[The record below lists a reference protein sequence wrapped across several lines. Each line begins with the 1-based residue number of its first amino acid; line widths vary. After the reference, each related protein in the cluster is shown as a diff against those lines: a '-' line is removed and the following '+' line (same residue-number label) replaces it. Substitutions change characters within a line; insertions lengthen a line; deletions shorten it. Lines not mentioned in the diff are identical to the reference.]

1 MTYPLL
7 PLQAGSRRL
16 ALIVI
21 PLLLV
26 LSLAATCPAVPT
38 PPPAPAPT
46 PALPVSLSAT
56 PQGTAA
62 GQLGILPYLSAFL
75 DTDGDMSV
83 EEVATP
89 GMMPSFQPL
98 HPRTLPRS
106 SGVTWLRLEIPA
118 AGTERTESLM
128 LDLGQ
133 GVPAGAV
140 LYTPDID
147 PLSRQTTWQESQ
159 ANWRNLLPLPLPAE
173 TPQVCFIRLDGQP
186 PLWFAPTLRSLDNLA
201 GAPESLLGPGV
212 MLALAVVMLLA
223 LLRGITERGQWRFWT
238 ALYVGAALTHAVLG
252 GPDLGAGNITPA
264 DAVSAMAPG
273 LALMFLAH
281 LARHLM
287 QTASHSRLLDIQY
300 LLLSLPGA
308 VLALLPLWPDFSW
321 LGRFLPLWPMLA
333 LIFVPTTLGA
343 WLMGVPGARRF
354 LLGCLVAALGAGLA
368 VLDLGTLLPPFVQG
382 TLPLWGTALSA
393 LIIAGMSAPGREAGT
408 SAEPADP
415 LAPGRP
421 ARNQTITDPNL
432 RLLDTDGNTLPLMT
446 GLSQPAPAPATVE
459 AESASATAIRRLEQ
473 ALAAPLREI
482 VEQDRQLEQCALPH
496 DVRSRVEN
504 MGRRARQALS
514 LLHDPAGDAAA
525 PAAPA
530 PTDTARAEKRVFD
543 LRKTLRQAHDT
554 CRPLAEKSG
563 IALGWH
569 VPADLEQLYEGPAG
583 ELEDVLRLLLEDAL
597 RATKGGKIH
606 FAVRRVPDS
615 KHPGHLLFQV
625 RDTGTGLPPE
635 QRSASLL
642 ARIWELSS
650 SHGGFLGVESGPR
663 GTSVIFTLQL
673 HLPEASDGED
683 LPTVLVCAPDAATRH
698 ELGAMLRDLPCT
710 CHETGTLAHGLA
722 TGARKGRTPA
732 AVLLVCGPE
741 ASVDAAPLLRRYH
754 SLAERTGPFGAV
766 ALTPDQS
773 QWDALAHAGFSHALT
788 LPVSEDALRETVLE
802 ILGSHDDVA
811 DLGAPLPETRQADA
825 PLPDLFGP
833 AAAPQADQ
841 GMPDLLLSTDDIPQ
855 QTAPAAPAAA
865 SADLPDLFAAPAA
878 AAADTAQAEPLPL
891 TDDMRLDM
899 PAAQTARP
907 VADAVQPE
915 EAAPAESPVQ
925 ENENAPDAAED
936 IAPAPAPAA
945 PDFPSV
951 PMPETAETNEAAMPE
966 APVKEEEPA
975 APAADMTRE
984 EPLPQQ
990 ETAAAA
996 AAAPADVAAEAL
1008 SDEMDSAEE
1017 AGTKAVAGADVTPP
1031 ARDEAAAV
1039 SPSAP
1044 AFPAPAREA
1053 AAEQAPPADDVQTG
1067 DAPTDAAEAPVSDAV
1082 QPEEAASADS
1092 PVQENENA
1100 PEAAEDVAP
1109 APAPA
1114 APDFPSVPVGET
1126 AETNEAAMPE
1136 APTREEDTSVPAT
1149 DMTQEEPLPQQETA
1163 DAAPA
1168 DVAAEALSDEMD
1180 STDEAGAETV
1190 ADTDVTPSAQDEAA
1204 AVPPSAPAFPA
1215 PAREA
1220 AAEQTLPADDV
1231 QTGDASTDAAEAP
1244 VSDAV
1249 QPEEAASADSPVQEN
1264 ENAPEAAEDVAP
1276 APAPAAPDF
1285 PSVPVAEMA
1294 ETNEAAMPEAPAREE
1309 DTAAPAAGMT
1319 REEPLP
1325 QQETADAAPADVAA
1339 EALSDEMDSTD
1350 EAGAETVADTDVT
1363 PSAQDEAAAVPP
1375 SAPAFPA
1382 PAREA
1387 AAEQTLPADDVQT
1400 GDASTDAAEAP
1411 VSDAVQPEEAAS
1423 ADSPVQENENAP
1435 EAAEDVAPA
1444 PAPAAPDFPSVP
1456 VAEMAETNEAAMPEA
1471 PVKEAGPVAPVAD
1484 MTREEPLPQQETAD
1498 AAAAAPA
1505 DDATGATVDEKE
1517 RTEAPVAD
1525 AQAASATRAPAFPSV
1540 EAAASPLAGGYVSP
1554 SLRHAGEWVGE
1565 PMPIGTPVD
1574 RPAPRQE
1581 ETVSAPVETVVT
1593 VRPLRRDVSP
1603 DEIARKLGKPSLVP
1617 TDKSA
1622 LITPQPRKSSSTG
1635 PGAGTQPA
1643 FPGAP
1648 VEEAPQAVPGSKD
1661 VSSLPDMTPDSTTL
1675 LASGREE
1682 TSRTRAAAN
1691 TLMRFLSRFHTGNGQ
1706 PQDKEEARSP
1716 QAPAATAQERQ
1727 GTPRPMPRKDAPR
1740 EETPGTTADIPATTN
1755 PWIERRAASRP
1766 VAPTPRMPV
1775 PPMPQR
1781 PQPPDDPED
1790 PLPALM
1796 WRMDKYLAEAGYAL
1810 EQRRLHLVAD
1820 AAGRLAAEAE
1830 SYGFRVLGRMA
1841 RCVESAGRA
1850 KDLQA
1855 VTDLLPELA
1864 TAVER
1869 HRISMGS

>member
-7 PLQAGSRRL
+7 PVQAACRRL

-38 PPPAPAPT
+38 PPPVPAPT
-46 PALPVSLSAT
+46 PALPASLSAA
-56 PQGTAA
+56 PQASAT

-83 EEVATP
+83 EEVAAP
-89 GMMPSFQPL
+89 GMMASFQPL
-98 HPRTLPRS
+98 HPRALPRS

-118 AGTERTESLM
+118 AGTARAESLM

-201 GAPESLLGPGV
+201 SAPESLLGPGV

-287 QTASHSRLLDIQY
+287 QTPSHSRLLDIQY

-321 LGRFLPLWPMLA
+321 MGRFLPLWPMLA

-393 LIIAGMSAPGREAGT
+393 LIIAGMSAPGRETGS
-408 SAEPADP
+408 SAEAADP

-421 ARNQTITDPNL
+421 AQNQTITDPNL

-482 VEQDRQLEQCALPH
+482 VEQNRQLEQCALPH
-496 DVRSRVEN
+496 DARSRVES

-514 LLHDPAGDAAA
+514 LLHDPAGETAA
-525 PAAPA
+525 PATPS
-530 PTDTARAEKRVFD
+530 PTETARAEKRVFD
-543 LRKTLRQAHDT
+543 LRKTLRQTHET
-554 CRPLAEKSG
+554 CRALAEKAG

-583 ELEDVLRLLLEDAL
+583 DLEDVLRLLLEDAV
-597 RATKGGKIH
+597 RASKGGKVH

-615 KHPGHLLFQV
+615 KNPGHLLFQV

-673 HLPEASDGED
+673 HLPEASDDEE
-683 LPTVLVCAPDAATRH
+683 LPTVLVCAPDAATRR

-722 TGARKGRTPA
+722 AGARKGRTPA
-732 AVLLVCGPE
+732 AVLLICGPE
-741 ASVDAAPLLRRYH
+741 ASVEAAPLLRRYH

-788 LPVSEDALRETVLE
+788 LPVAEDALRETVLE

-811 DLGAPLPETRQADA
+811 DLGTPLPESRQAEA

-841 GMPDLLLSTDDIPQ
+841 GMPDLLLSTDDVPQ
-855 QTAPAAPAAA
+855 QTAPAAPAAT
-865 SADLPDLFAAPAA
+865 SGDLPDLFAAPAA
-878 AAADTAQAEPLPL
+878 AAADAAPAEPLTL
-891 TDDMRLDM
+891 TDDMRLDA
-899 PAAQTARP
+899 PAAQP
-907 VADAVQPE
+907 VEP
-915 EAAPAESPVQ
+915 AATDSPVQ
-925 ENENAPDAAED
+925 EKENASDATADEIPAAPTAPAFPSVPVAETPADAMPEAPVEAKEEAAAPANETAQDEEEPRQEMTADAAPAAPADGPDKADDAPAARADDAEEPVAAAPAPADVASPAQDESAAASLSAPDSPTLMQEAATGQTLSDDSRADGVPADDAHTAVADTAQPVEPAATDSPVQEKENAPDATADEV
-936 IAPAPAPAA
+936 PAA
-945 PDFPSV
+945 PTAPAFPSV
-951 PMPETAETNEAAMPE
+951 PVAETPADAMPE
-966 APVKEEEPA
+966 APVKAKEEAANQASETAQDEEEPRQEMTA
-975 APAADMTRE
+975 DAAPTAPVDGPDEADEAPAARADDAE
-984 EPLPQQ
+984 KPV
-990 ETAAAA
+990 
-996 AAAPADVAAEAL
+996 AAAPA
-1008 SDEMDSAEE
+1008 S
-1017 AGTKAVAGADVTPP
+1017 ADVTSP
-1031 ARDEAAAV
+1031 AQEGSAAA
-1039 SPSAP
+1039 PLSAP
-1044 AFPAPAREA
+1044 AFPAQEA
-1053 AAEQAPPADDVQTG
+1053 EAEQPLPGDDARADAVEAPA
-1067 DAPTDAAEAPVSDAV
+1067 ADAARPVE
-1082 QPEEAASADS
+1082 PAATDS
-1092 PVQENENA
+1092 PVQENEIA
-1100 PEAAEDVAP
+1100 PDASADEV
-1109 APAPA
+1109 PA
-1114 APDFPSVPVGET
+1114 APT
-1126 AETNEAAMPE
+1126 
-1136 APTREEDTSVPAT
+1136 
-1149 DMTQEEPLPQQETA
+1149 
-1163 DAAPA
+1163 
-1168 DVAAEALSDEMD
+1168 
-1180 STDEAGAETV
+1180 
-1190 ADTDVTPSAQDEAA
+1190 
-1204 AVPPSAPAFPA
+1204 
-1215 PAREA
+1215 
-1220 AAEQTLPADDV
+1220 
-1231 QTGDASTDAAEAP
+1231 
-1244 VSDAV
+1244 
-1249 QPEEAASADSPVQEN
+1249 
-1264 ENAPEAAEDVAP
+1264 
-1276 APAPAAPDF
+1276 
-1285 PSVPVAEMA
+1285 
-1294 ETNEAAMPEAPAREE
+1294 
-1309 DTAAPAAGMT
+1309 
-1319 REEPLP
+1319 
-1325 QQETADAAPADVAA
+1325 
-1339 EALSDEMDSTD
+1339 
-1350 EAGAETVADTDVT
+1350 
-1363 PSAQDEAAAVPP
+1363 
-1375 SAPAFPA
+1375 
-1382 PAREA
+1382 
-1387 AAEQTLPADDVQT
+1387 
-1400 GDASTDAAEAP
+1400 
-1411 VSDAVQPEEAAS
+1411 
-1423 ADSPVQENENAP
+1423 
-1435 EAAEDVAPA
+1435 
-1444 PAPAAPDFPSVP
+1444 
-1456 VAEMAETNEAAMPEA
+1456 
-1471 PVKEAGPVAPVAD
+1471 
-1484 MTREEPLPQQETAD
+1484 
-1498 AAAAAPA
+1498 
-1505 DDATGATVDEKE
+1505 
-1517 RTEAPVAD
+1517 
-1525 AQAASATRAPAFPSV
+1525 APAFPSV
-1540 EAAASPLAGGYVSP
+1540 PVTETHADALPGALVKEKEETAASPLSGGYVSP

-1565 PMPIGTPVD
+1565 PMPIGTPVS

-1581 ETVSAPVETVVT
+1581 ETASAPVETVVT

-1617 TDKSA
+1617 TDRSA
-1622 LITPQPRKSSSTG
+1622 LITPQPRKSSSSG
-1635 PGAGTQPA
+1635 PAAGTQPA

-1691 TLMRFLSRFHTGNGQ
+1691 TLMRFLSRFHTGNSQ
-1706 PQDKEEARSP
+1706 PQDREEEDKGP
-1716 QAPAATAQERQ
+1716 QAPAATVQERQ
-1727 GTPRPMPRKDAPR
+1727 GTPRPMPKKEAPR
-1740 EETPGTTADIPATTN
+1740 EEATETTADIPATTN
-1755 PWIERRAASRP
+1755 PWIERRTAPRP

>member
-7 PLQAGSRRL
+7 PLQAGTRRL

-26 LSLAATCPAVPT
+26 LCLAATCPAVPT

-98 HPRTLPRS
+98 HPRALPRS

-118 AGTERTESLM
+118 AGTERAESLM

-201 GAPESLLGPGV
+201 SAPESLLGPGV

-393 LIIAGMSAPGREAGT
+393 LIIAGMTAPGRETGT
-408 SAEPADP
+408 SAAPADP

-421 ARNQTITDPNL
+421 SQNQTITDPNL

-459 AESASATAIRRLEQ
+459 AESASATAIRCLEQ

-482 VEQDRQLEQCALPH
+482 VEQIHQLEQGSLPH
-496 DVRSRVEN
+496 DVRSRVES
-504 MGRRARQALS
+504 MGRRAQQALR
-514 LLHDPAGDAAA
+514 LLHDPAGDAAG

-530 PTDTARAEKRVFD
+530 PAAAARTTKRVFD
-543 LRKTLRQAHDT
+543 LPKTLRQTHDT

-673 HLPEASDGED
+673 HLPEASDGEA

-698 ELGAMLRDLPCT
+698 ELGAMLRDLPCS

-722 TGARKGRTPA
+722 AGARKGRTPA
-732 AVLLVCGPE
+732 AVLLICGPE

-833 AAAPQADQ
+833 AAAPQTDQ
-841 GMPDLLLSTDDIPQ
+841 GMPALLLSTDNIPQ

-865 SADLPDLFAAPAA
+865 SGDLPDLFAAPAA
-878 AAADTAQAEPLPL
+878 AAADTAQAAPLTL
-891 TDDMRLDM
+891 TDDMRLDT

-907 VADAVQPE
+907 ATDAVRPE
-915 EAAPAESPVQ
+915 EPAITVSSVQ
-925 ENENAPDAAED
+925 ENAPEAAED
-936 IAPAPAPAA
+936 VVPVPTPAT
-945 PDFPSV
+945 PDFPPV
-951 PMPETAETNEAAMPE
+951 PVAETAETNDAAMSE
-966 APVKEEEPA
+966 APVKEEETA
-975 APAADMTRE
+975 APAAGMTQE
-984 EPLPQQ
+984 DPLPQQ
-990 ETAAAA
+990 EAA
-996 AAAPADVAAEAL
+996 AAAPADAAAEAL
-1008 SDEMDSAEE
+1008 SDEMDSTDE
-1017 AGTKAVAGADVTPP
+1017 AGADADDAADVTP
-1031 ARDEAAAV
+1031 AAQDEAAEVPSNAPAFPAPAQEAAADQPLPADDVQTGDARTDAAEVPVSDTAQPEEAASEDNPVQENENAPEAV
-1039 SPSAP
+1039 EDVVPAPTPPAAPDFPSVPVAETAETNDAAMSEAPVKEEETAAPAAGMTQEEPLPQQETADAAAAAPADAAAEALSDEMDSTDEAGADAVADTDVPSTAQDEAAEVPSSAP
-1044 AFPAPAREA
+1044 AFPAPARESA
-1053 AAEQAPPADDVQTG
+1053 ADQLRPADDVQTG
-1067 DAPTDAAEAPVSDAV
+1067 DARTDAAEAPVSDAA

-1100 PEAAEDVAP
+1100 PEAAEDV
-1109 APAPA
+1109 
-1114 APDFPSVPVGET
+1114 V
-1126 AETNEAAMPE
+1126 
-1136 APTREEDTSVPAT
+1136 
-1149 DMTQEEPLPQQETA
+1149 
-1163 DAAPA
+1163 
-1168 DVAAEALSDEMD
+1168 
-1180 STDEAGAETV
+1180 
-1190 ADTDVTPSAQDEAA
+1190 
-1204 AVPPSAPAFPA
+1204 
-1215 PAREA
+1215 
-1220 AAEQTLPADDV
+1220 
-1231 QTGDASTDAAEAP
+1231 
-1244 VSDAV
+1244 
-1249 QPEEAASADSPVQEN
+1249 
-1264 ENAPEAAEDVAP
+1264 P

-1285 PSVPVAEMA
+1285 PSVPVAETV
-1294 ETNEAAMPEAPAREE
+1294 ETNETAMSETPAKEE
-1309 DTAAPAAGMT
+1309 ETTASAAGMT
-1319 REEPLP
+1319 QEEPLP
-1325 QQETADAAPADVAA
+1325 P
-1339 EALSDEMDSTD
+1339 
-1350 EAGAETVADTDVT
+1350 
-1363 PSAQDEAAAVPP
+1363 
-1375 SAPAFPA
+1375 
-1382 PAREA
+1382 
-1387 AAEQTLPADDVQT
+1387 
-1400 GDASTDAAEAP
+1400 
-1411 VSDAVQPEEAAS
+1411 
-1423 ADSPVQENENAP
+1423 
-1435 EAAEDVAPA
+1435 
-1444 PAPAAPDFPSVP
+1444 
-1456 VAEMAETNEAAMPEA
+1456 
-1471 PVKEAGPVAPVAD
+1471 
-1484 MTREEPLPQQETAD
+1484 QETAD

-1505 DDATGATVDEKE
+1505 DDATGSTIDEKE
-1517 RTEAPVAD
+1517 RTEAPVSD

-1540 EAAASPLAGGYVSP
+1540 EATASPLAGGYVSP

-1565 PMPIGTPVD
+1565 PMPIGTPVS

-1581 ETVSAPVETVVT
+1581 ETVSSPVETVVT

-1622 LITPQPRKSSSTG
+1622 LITPQPRKSGNTG
-1635 PGAGTQPA
+1635 PAAGTQPA

-1648 VEEAPQAVPGSKD
+1648 VEETPQAVPGSKD

-1691 TLMRFLSRFHTGNGQ
+1691 TLMRFLSRFHTGNSQ
-1706 PQDKEEARSP
+1706 PQDKEEATSP
-1716 QAPAATAQERQ
+1716 QTPAATAQERQ
-1727 GTPRPMPRKDAPR
+1727 GTPRPMPKKEAPR
-1740 EETPGTTADIPATTN
+1740 EETPGTTADIPATAN
-1755 PWIERRAASRP
+1755 PWIERRTAPRP

>member
-530 PTDTARAEKRVFD
+530 PADTARAEKRVFD

-683 LPTVLVCAPDAATRH
+683 LPTVLVCAPDAATRR

-722 TGARKGRTPA
+722 AGARKGRTPA

-865 SADLPDLFAAPAA
+865 SADLPDLFAAPAT
-878 AAADTAQAEPLPL
+878 AAADTAQTEPLTL
-891 TDDMRLDM
+891 TDDMRLDT
-899 PAAQTARP
+899 PTAQTARP

-915 EAAPAESPVQ
+915 EAA
-925 ENENAPDAAED
+925 
-936 IAPAPAPAA
+936 
-945 PDFPSV
+945 
-951 PMPETAETNEAAMPE
+951 
-966 APVKEEEPA
+966 
-975 APAADMTRE
+975 
-984 EPLPQQ
+984 
-990 ETAAAA
+990 
-996 AAAPADVAAEAL
+996 
-1008 SDEMDSAEE
+1008 
-1017 AGTKAVAGADVTPP
+1017 
-1031 ARDEAAAV
+1031 
-1039 SPSAP
+1039 
-1044 AFPAPAREA
+1044 
-1053 AAEQAPPADDVQTG
+1053 
-1067 DAPTDAAEAPVSDAV
+1067 
-1082 QPEEAASADS
+1082 SADS
-1092 PVQENENA
+1092 PVQKNENS
-1100 PEAAEDVAP
+1100 PDAAEDVAP
-1109 APAPA
+1109 ATAPA
-1114 APDFPSVPVGET
+1114 APDFPSVPVAET

-1220 AAEQTLPADDV
+1220 AAEQALPADDV
-1231 QTGDASTDAAEAP
+1231 QTGDAPTDAAEAP
-1244 VSDAV
+1244 MSDAV
-1249 QPEEAASADSPVQEN
+1249 QPEEAASADSPVQES

-1285 PSVPVAEMA
+1285 PSVPVAE
-1294 ETNEAAMPEAPAREE
+1294 T
-1309 DTAAPAAGMT
+1309 
-1319 REEPLP
+1319 
-1325 QQETADAAPADVAA
+1325 
-1339 EALSDEMDSTD
+1339 
-1350 EAGAETVADTDVT
+1350 
-1363 PSAQDEAAAVPP
+1363 
-1375 SAPAFPA
+1375 
-1382 PAREA
+1382 
-1387 AAEQTLPADDVQT
+1387 
-1400 GDASTDAAEAP
+1400 
-1411 VSDAVQPEEAAS
+1411 
-1423 ADSPVQENENAP
+1423 
-1435 EAAEDVAPA
+1435 
-1444 PAPAAPDFPSVP
+1444 
-1456 VAEMAETNEAAMPEA
+1456 AETNEAAMPEA
-1471 PVKEAGPVAPVAD
+1471 PVKEAGPVAPAAD

-1505 DDATGATVDEKE
+1505 DVATGATVDEKE

-1740 EETPGTTADIPATTN
+1740 EETPGTTADIPATTH
-1755 PWIERRAASRP
+1755 PWIERRTASRP

-1796 WRMDKYLAEAGYAL
+1796 WRMDKYPAEAGYAL

>member
-354 LLGCLVAALGAGLA
+354 LLGCLMAALGAGLA

-530 PTDTARAEKRVFD
+530 PADTARAEKRVFD

-722 TGARKGRTPA
+722 AGARKGRTPA

-825 PLPDLFGP
+825 LLPDLFGP

-878 AAADTAQAEPLPL
+878 AAADTAQAETLPL
-891 TDDMRLDM
+891 TDDMRLDT

-915 EAAPAESPVQ
+915 EAASADSPVQ
-925 ENENAPDAAED
+925 ESENAPEAAED
-936 IAPAPAPAA
+936 VAPAPAPAA

-951 PMPETAETNEAAMPE
+951 PVAETAETNKAAMPE
-966 APVKEEEPA
+966 APAREEDTSVPA
-975 APAADMTRE
+975 TDMTRE

-990 ETAAAA
+990 ETADAD
-996 AAAPADVAAEAL
+996 APADAAAETL
-1008 SDEMDSAEE
+1008 SDEMDSTEK
-1017 AGTKAVAGADVTPP
+1017 AGAKAVADADVSSP

-1039 SPSAP
+1039 PPSAP

-1092 PVQENENA
+1092 PVQENEN
-1100 PEAAEDVAP
+1100 
-1109 APAPA
+1109 
-1114 APDFPSVPVGET
+1114 T
-1126 AETNEAAMPE
+1126 
-1136 APTREEDTSVPAT
+1136 
-1149 DMTQEEPLPQQETA
+1149 
-1163 DAAPA
+1163 
-1168 DVAAEALSDEMD
+1168 
-1180 STDEAGAETV
+1180 
-1190 ADTDVTPSAQDEAA
+1190 
-1204 AVPPSAPAFPA
+1204 
-1215 PAREA
+1215 
-1220 AAEQTLPADDV
+1220 
-1231 QTGDASTDAAEAP
+1231 
-1244 VSDAV
+1244 
-1249 QPEEAASADSPVQEN
+1249 
-1264 ENAPEAAEDVAP
+1264 PEAAEDVAP

-1285 PSVPVAEMA
+1285 PSVPVAE
-1294 ETNEAAMPEAPAREE
+1294 T
-1309 DTAAPAAGMT
+1309 
-1319 REEPLP
+1319 
-1325 QQETADAAPADVAA
+1325 
-1339 EALSDEMDSTD
+1339 
-1350 EAGAETVADTDVT
+1350 
-1363 PSAQDEAAAVPP
+1363 
-1375 SAPAFPA
+1375 
-1382 PAREA
+1382 
-1387 AAEQTLPADDVQT
+1387 
-1400 GDASTDAAEAP
+1400 
-1411 VSDAVQPEEAAS
+1411 
-1423 ADSPVQENENAP
+1423 
-1435 EAAEDVAPA
+1435 
-1444 PAPAAPDFPSVP
+1444 
-1456 VAEMAETNEAAMPEA
+1456 AETNEAAMPEA
-1471 PVKEAGPVAPVAD
+1471 PVKEEGPAAPAAG
-1484 MTREEPLPQQETAD
+1484 MTQEEPLPQQETAD

-1635 PGAGTQPA
+1635 PAAGTQPA

-1648 VEEAPQAVPGSKD
+1648 VEETPQAVPGSKD

-1755 PWIERRAASRP
+1755 PWIERRTASRP

>member
-7 PLQAGSRRL
+7 PLQAGFRRL

-530 PTDTARAEKRVFD
+530 PADTARAEKRVFD

-683 LPTVLVCAPDAATRH
+683 LPTVLVCAPDAATRR

-722 TGARKGRTPA
+722 AGARKGRTPA

-878 AAADTAQAEPLPL
+878 AAADTAQTEPLPL
-891 TDDMRLDM
+891 TDDMRLDT

-907 VADAVQPE
+907 VVDAVQPE
-915 EAAPAESPVQ
+915 EAASTDSPVQ
-925 ENENAPDAAED
+925 ENENAPEAVED
-936 IAPAPAPAA
+936 VAPAPAPAA

-966 APVKEEEPA
+966 APVKEEGPA
-975 APAADMTRE
+975 APAA
-984 EPLPQQ
+984 
-990 ETAAAA
+990 
-996 AAAPADVAAEAL
+996 
-1008 SDEMDSAEE
+1008 
-1017 AGTKAVAGADVTPP
+1017 
-1031 ARDEAAAV
+1031 
-1039 SPSAP
+1039 
-1044 AFPAPAREA
+1044 
-1053 AAEQAPPADDVQTG
+1053 
-1067 DAPTDAAEAPVSDAV
+1067 
-1082 QPEEAASADS
+1082 
-1092 PVQENENA
+1092 
-1100 PEAAEDVAP
+1100 
-1109 APAPA
+1109 
-1114 APDFPSVPVGET
+1114 
-1126 AETNEAAMPE
+1126 
-1136 APTREEDTSVPAT
+1136 

-1163 DAAPA
+1163 DAAAAAPA
-1168 DVAAEALSDEMD
+1168 DDAAETLSDEMD

-1220 AAEQTLPADDV
+1220 AAEQALPADDV

-1249 QPEEAASADSPVQEN
+1249 QPEEAASADSPVQE
-1264 ENAPEAAEDVAP
+1264 
-1276 APAPAAPDF
+1276 
-1285 PSVPVAEMA
+1285 S
-1294 ETNEAAMPEAPAREE
+1294 
-1309 DTAAPAAGMT
+1309 
-1319 REEPLP
+1319 
-1325 QQETADAAPADVAA
+1325 
-1339 EALSDEMDSTD
+1339 
-1350 EAGAETVADTDVT
+1350 
-1363 PSAQDEAAAVPP
+1363 
-1375 SAPAFPA
+1375 
-1382 PAREA
+1382 
-1387 AAEQTLPADDVQT
+1387 
-1400 GDASTDAAEAP
+1400 
-1411 VSDAVQPEEAAS
+1411 
-1423 ADSPVQENENAP
+1423 ENAP

>member
-530 PTDTARAEKRVFD
+530 PADTARAEKRVFD

-722 TGARKGRTPA
+722 AGARKGRTPA

-841 GMPDLLLSTDDIPQ
+841 GMPDLLLSTDDSPQ

-878 AAADTAQAEPLPL
+878 AAADTAQTEPLPL
-891 TDDMRLDM
+891 TDDMRLDT

-915 EAAPAESPVQ
+915 EAAPADSPVQ
-925 ENENAPDAAED
+925 ENENSPDAAED
-936 IAPAPAPAA
+936 VAPAPAPAA

-951 PMPETAETNEAAMPE
+951 PVAEMAETNEAAMPE
-966 APVKEEEPA
+966 APVKEEETA
-975 APAADMTRE
+975 APAAGMTRE

-990 ETAAAA
+990 ETADAA
-996 AAAPADVAAEAL
+996 AAAPADAAAEAL

-1017 AGTKAVAGADVTPP
+1017 AGAKAMADTDVPSP
-1031 ARDEAAAV
+1031 ARDEAAEV
-1039 SPSAP
+1039 PPSAP
-1044 AFPAPAREA
+1044 AFPAPAREV
-1053 AAEQAPPADDVQTG
+1053 AAEQALPADDVQTG
-1067 DAPTDAAEAPVSDAV
+1067 DAPTDAAEAPVSDAA
-1082 QPEEAASADS
+1082 QPEEAA
-1092 PVQENENA
+1092 P
-1100 PEAAEDVAP
+1100 
-1109 APAPA
+1109 
-1114 APDFPSVPVGET
+1114 
-1126 AETNEAAMPE
+1126 
-1136 APTREEDTSVPAT
+1136 
-1149 DMTQEEPLPQQETA
+1149 
-1163 DAAPA
+1163 
-1168 DVAAEALSDEMD
+1168 
-1180 STDEAGAETV
+1180 
-1190 ADTDVTPSAQDEAA
+1190 
-1204 AVPPSAPAFPA
+1204 
-1215 PAREA
+1215 
-1220 AAEQTLPADDV
+1220 
-1231 QTGDASTDAAEAP
+1231 
-1244 VSDAV
+1244 
-1249 QPEEAASADSPVQEN
+1249 ADSPVQEN

-1294 ETNEAAMPEAPAREE
+1294 ETNEAAMPE
-1309 DTAAPAAGMT
+1309 T
-1319 REEPLP
+1319 
-1325 QQETADAAPADVAA
+1325 
-1339 EALSDEMDSTD
+1339 
-1350 EAGAETVADTDVT
+1350 
-1363 PSAQDEAAAVPP
+1363 
-1375 SAPAFPA
+1375 
-1382 PAREA
+1382 
-1387 AAEQTLPADDVQT
+1387 
-1400 GDASTDAAEAP
+1400 
-1411 VSDAVQPEEAAS
+1411 
-1423 ADSPVQENENAP
+1423 
-1435 EAAEDVAPA
+1435 
-1444 PAPAAPDFPSVP
+1444 
-1456 VAEMAETNEAAMPEA
+1456 
-1471 PVKEAGPVAPVAD
+1471 PVKEAGPAAPAAD
-1484 MTREEPLPQQETAD
+1484 MTREEPLSQQETAD

-1505 DDATGATVDEKE
+1505 DVATGATVDEKE

-1574 RPAPRQE
+1574 RPAPWQE

-1635 PGAGTQPA
+1635 PAAGTQPA

-1740 EETPGTTADIPATTN
+1740 EETPGTTANIPATTN
-1755 PWIERRAASRP
+1755 PWIERRTASRP

>member
-7 PLQAGSRRL
+7 PVQAACRRL

-38 PPPAPAPT
+38 PPPVPAPT
-46 PALPVSLSAT
+46 PALPASLSAA
-56 PQGTAA
+56 PQASAT

-83 EEVATP
+83 EEVAAP
-89 GMMPSFQPL
+89 GMMASFQPL
-98 HPRTLPRS
+98 HPRALPRS

-118 AGTERTESLM
+118 AGTARAESLM

-201 GAPESLLGPGV
+201 SAPESLLGPGV

-287 QTASHSRLLDIQY
+287 QTPSHSRLLDIQY

-321 LGRFLPLWPMLA
+321 MGRFLPLWPMLA

-343 WLMGVPGARRF
+343 WLMCVPGARRF

-393 LIIAGMSAPGREAGT
+393 LIIAGMSAPGRETGS
-408 SAEPADP
+408 SAEAADP

-421 ARNQTITDPNL
+421 AQNQTITDPNL

-482 VEQDRQLEQCALPH
+482 VEQNRQLEQCALPH
-496 DVRSRVEN
+496 DARSRVES
-504 MGRRARQALS
+504 MGRRARQALR
-514 LLHDPAGDAAA
+514 LLHDPAGETAA
-525 PAAPA
+525 PATPF
-530 PTDTARAEKRVFD
+530 PTETARAEKRVFD
-543 LRKTLRQAHDT
+543 LRKTLRQTHET
-554 CRPLAEKSG
+554 CRALAEKTG

-583 ELEDVLRLLLEDAL
+583 DLEDVLRLLLEDAV
-597 RATKGGKIH
+597 RASKGGKIH

-615 KHPGHLLFQV
+615 KNPGHLLFQV

-673 HLPEASDGED
+673 HLPEASDDEE
-683 LPTVLVCAPDAATRH
+683 LPTVLVCAPDAATRR

-722 TGARKGRTPA
+722 AGARKGRTPA
-732 AVLLVCGPE
+732 AVLLICGPE
-741 ASVDAAPLLRRYH
+741 ASVEAAPLLRRYH

-788 LPVSEDALRETVLE
+788 LPVAEDALRETVLE

-811 DLGAPLPETRQADA
+811 DLGAPLPESRQAEA

-833 AAAPQADQ
+833 APAPQADQ
-841 GMPDLLLSTDDIPQ
+841 GMPDLLLSTDDVPQ
-855 QTAPAAPAAA
+855 QTTPAAPAAT
-865 SADLPDLFAAPAA
+865 SGDLPDLFAAPAA
-878 AAADTAQAEPLPL
+878 AVADAAPAEPLTL
-891 TDDMRLDM
+891 TDDMRLD
-899 PAAQTARP
+899 
-907 VADAVQPE
+907 
-915 EAAPAESPVQ
+915 
-925 ENENAPDAAED
+925 
-936 IAPAPAPAA
+936 APAA
-945 PDFPSV
+945 
-951 PMPETAETNEAAMPE
+951 
-966 APVKEEEPA
+966 
-975 APAADMTRE
+975 
-984 EPLPQQ
+984 
-990 ETAAAA
+990 
-996 AAAPADVAAEAL
+996 
-1008 SDEMDSAEE
+1008 
-1017 AGTKAVAGADVTPP
+1017 
-1031 ARDEAAAV
+1031 
-1039 SPSAP
+1039 
-1044 AFPAPAREA
+1044 
-1053 AAEQAPPADDVQTG
+1053 
-1067 DAPTDAAEAPVSDAV
+1067 
-1082 QPEEAASADS
+1082 ADS

-1100 PEAAEDVAP
+1100 SDATADEV
-1109 APAPA
+1109 PA
-1114 APDFPSVPVGET
+1114 APTAPAFPSVPV
-1126 AETNEAAMPE
+1126 AETPADAMPE
-1136 APTREEDTSVPAT
+1136 APVEAKEEAAAPADET
-1149 DMTQEEPLPQQETA
+1149 AQDEEEPRQETTA

-1168 DVAAEALSDEMD
+1168 APADGPDKADEAPAARADDAEEPVAAAP
-1180 STDEAGAETV
+1180 AP
-1190 ADTDVTPSAQDEAA
+1190 ADVVSPVQEESAA
-1204 AVPPSAPAFPA
+1204 APLSAPATPA
-1215 PAREA
+1215 QEAEDEQPLPSDDARA
-1220 AAEQTLPADDV
+1220 
-1231 QTGDASTDAAEAP
+1231 DAAEAP
-1244 VSDAV
+1244 AADDAQPVEPAATDSPVQESEKVSDATADEV
-1249 QPEEAASADSPVQEN
+1249 PAAPTAPAFPSVPVTETHDDAMPETPVKEKEEAAAPADETAQDEEEPRQETTADAAPAAPVDGPDEADEAPAARADDAEKPVAAAPAPADVASPVQEESAAAPLSAPATPAQEAEAEQPLPSDDARAEAPAADAAQPVEPAATDSPVQEN
-1264 ENAPEAAEDVAP
+1264 EIASDASADEV
-1276 APAPAAPDF
+1276 PAAP
-1285 PSVPVAEMA
+1285 
-1294 ETNEAAMPEAPAREE
+1294 T
-1309 DTAAPAAGMT
+1309 
-1319 REEPLP
+1319 
-1325 QQETADAAPADVAA
+1325 
-1339 EALSDEMDSTD
+1339 
-1350 EAGAETVADTDVT
+1350 
-1363 PSAQDEAAAVPP
+1363 
-1375 SAPAFPA
+1375 
-1382 PAREA
+1382 
-1387 AAEQTLPADDVQT
+1387 
-1400 GDASTDAAEAP
+1400 
-1411 VSDAVQPEEAAS
+1411 
-1423 ADSPVQENENAP
+1423 
-1435 EAAEDVAPA
+1435 
-1444 PAPAAPDFPSVP
+1444 
-1456 VAEMAETNEAAMPEA
+1456 
-1471 PVKEAGPVAPVAD
+1471 
-1484 MTREEPLPQQETAD
+1484 
-1498 AAAAAPA
+1498 
-1505 DDATGATVDEKE
+1505 
-1517 RTEAPVAD
+1517 
-1525 AQAASATRAPAFPSV
+1525 APAFPSV
-1540 EAAASPLAGGYVSP
+1540 PVTETHADALPGAPVKEREETAASPLSGGYVSP

-1565 PMPIGTPVD
+1565 PMPIGTPVS

-1581 ETVSAPVETVVT
+1581 ETASAPVETVVT

-1617 TDKSA
+1617 TDRSA
-1622 LITPQPRKSSSTG
+1622 LITPQPRKSSSSG
-1635 PGAGTQPA
+1635 PAAGTQPA

-1691 TLMRFLSRFHTGNGQ
+1691 TLMRFLSRFHTGNSQ
-1706 PQDKEEARSP
+1706 PQDREEEDKGP
-1716 QAPAATAQERQ
+1716 QAPAATVQERQ
-1727 GTPRPMPRKDAPR
+1727 GTPRPMPKKEAPR
-1740 EETPGTTADIPATTN
+1740 EEATETTADIPATTN
-1755 PWIERRAASRP
+1755 PWIERRTAPRP

>member
-7 PLQAGSRRL
+7 PSQAGARRL

-26 LSLAATCPAVPT
+26 LSLAATCLAVPT
-38 PPPAPAPT
+38 PPPVPAPT

-56 PQGTAA
+56 PQGSTA

-83 EEVATP
+83 EEVAAP
-89 GMMPSFQPL
+89 GMLPSFQPL
-98 HPRTLPRS
+98 HPRSLPRS

-118 AGTERTESLM
+118 AGTERAESLM

-133 GVPAGAV
+133 GVPAGAI
-140 LYTPDID
+140 LYTPDMD
-147 PLSRQTTWQESQ
+147 PLSRQATWQESQ
-159 ANWRNLLPLPLPAE
+159 ANWRNLLPLPLPGE
-173 TPQVCFIRLDGQP
+173 MPQVCFIRLDGQP

-264 DAVSAMAPG
+264 DAASAMAPG

-321 LGRFLPLWPMLA
+321 MGRFLPLWPMLA

-393 LIIAGMSAPGREAGT
+393 LIIAGMSAPGHETGNAAEA
-408 SAEPADP
+408 ADP
-415 LAPGRP
+415 LVPGRP
-421 ARNQTITDPNL
+421 VQNQAITDPNL

-482 VEQDRQLEQCALPH
+482 VEQNRQLERCSLPH
-496 DVRSRVEN
+496 DARSRVEN
-504 MGRRARQALS
+504 MGRRARQALR
-514 LLHDPAGDAAA
+514 LLHDPSGDAAV

-530 PTDTARAEKRVFD
+530 PADTARAAKRVFD
-543 LRKTLRQAHDT
+543 LDRTLRQTHET
-554 CRPLAEKSG
+554 CRTLAEKSG
-563 IALGWH
+563 TVLDWH
-569 VPADLEQLYEGPAG
+569 VPADLGQRYEGPAG
-583 ELEDVLRLLLEDAL
+583 ELEDVLRLLLEDAV
-597 RATKGGKIH
+597 RATKGGKVH

-635 QRSASLL
+635 QRSAQLL

-673 HLPEASDGED
+673 QIPEAPDDD
-683 LPTVLVCAPDAATRH
+683 LPTVLVCAPDAATRR

-722 TGARKGRTPA
+722 AGARKGRTPA
-732 AVLLVCGPE
+732 AVLLICGPE

-841 GMPDLLLSTDDIPQ
+841 GMPELLLSTDDLPQ
-855 QTAPAAPAAA
+855 QTAPAAPAPTNG
-865 SADLPDLFAAPAA
+865 DLPDLFAAPASARGDA
-878 AAADTAQAEPLPL
+878 APAAPLTL
-891 TDDMRLDM
+891 TDDMHSDA
-899 PAAQTARP
+899 PAVQSARP
-907 VADAVQPE
+907 VTGATQPE
-915 EAAPAESPVQ
+915 EPAPAGSPVQ
-925 ENENAPDAAED
+925 EDGAAPDATKD
-936 IAPAPAPAA
+936 HGPAPAPTA

-951 PMPETAETNEAAMPE
+951 PAAGTSADAVMPESPVAGTNEKGTPE
-966 APVKEEEPA
+966 TPLREEDAA
-975 APAADMTRE
+975 APTTGTAREEAQPRQAADN
-984 EPLPQQ
+984 
-990 ETAAAA
+990 A
-996 AAAPADVAAEAL
+996 AAAPAGAPAEASSDETDGTKEAVADAEDAADMTPAPQDEAAEAPL
-1008 SDEMDSAEE
+1008 SAPVFPVPAQE
-1017 AGTKAVAGADVTPP
+1017 AGPG
-1031 ARDEAAAV
+1031 
-1039 SPSAP
+1039 
-1044 AFPAPAREA
+1044 
-1053 AAEQAPPADDVQTG
+1053 QALPGDVQG
-1067 DAPTDAAEAPVSDAV
+1067 DEVRADAAEAPVTDATR
-1082 QPEEAASADS
+1082 PAEPAPAGS
-1092 PVQENENA
+1092 PVQEDGAA
-1100 PEAAEDVAP
+1100 PDATKDHGP
-1109 APAPA
+1109 APAPT
-1114 APDFPSVPVGET
+1114 APDFPSVPAAGTSADAVMPESPVAG
-1126 AETNEAAMPE
+1126 TNEKGTPE
-1136 APTREEDTSVPAT
+1136 TPLREEDAAAPTTGTAR
-1149 DMTQEEPLPQQETA
+1149 EEAQPRQAA
-1163 DAAPA
+1163 DNAAAAPA
-1168 DVAAEALSDEMD
+1168 GAPAEASSDE
-1180 STDEAGAETV
+1180 TDGTKEAV
-1190 ADTDVTPSAQDEAA
+1190 ADAEDAADMTPAPQDEAA
-1204 AVPPSAPAFPA
+1204 EAPLSAPVFPV
-1215 PAREA
+1215 PAQEA
-1220 AAEQTLPADDV
+1220 GAGQALPDDV
-1231 QTGDASTDAAEAP
+1231 QDDGVRADAAEAP
-1244 VSDAV
+1244 VTDATR
-1249 QPEEAASADSPVQEN
+1249 PAGPATTDSPVQEDGA
-1264 ENAPEAAEDVAP
+1264 APAATKDHGP
-1276 APAPAAPDF
+1276 APAPTAPDF
-1285 PSVPVAEMA
+1285 PSE
-1294 ETNEAAMPEAPAREE
+1294 
-1309 DTAAPAAGMT
+1309 PAAGT
-1319 REEPLP
+1319 S
-1325 QQETADAAPADVAA
+1325 ADAVMPESLVA
-1339 EALSDEMDSTD
+1339 
-1350 EAGAETVADTDVT
+1350 G
-1363 PSAQDEAAAVPP
+1363 
-1375 SAPAFPA
+1375 
-1382 PAREA
+1382 
-1387 AAEQTLPADDVQT
+1387 
-1400 GDASTDAAEAP
+1400 
-1411 VSDAVQPEEAAS
+1411 
-1423 ADSPVQENENAP
+1423 
-1435 EAAEDVAPA
+1435 
-1444 PAPAAPDFPSVP
+1444 
-1456 VAEMAETNEAAMPEA
+1456 TNEKGTPEA
-1471 PVKEAGPVAPVAD
+1471 PVRAEDAAAPTAGTA
-1484 MTREEPLPQQETAD
+1484 REEAQPRQAAD
-1498 AAAAAPA
+1498 SAAAAPA
-1505 DDATGATVDEKE
+1505 FPSAGAT
-1517 RTEAPVAD
+1517 
-1525 AQAASATRAPAFPSV
+1525 
-1540 EAAASPLAGGYVSP
+1540 ASPLAGGYVSP

-1565 PMPIGTPVD
+1565 PMPIGTPVN

-1581 ETVSAPVETVVT
+1581 ETASAPVETVVT

-1622 LITPQPRKSSSTG
+1622 LITPQPRKSGNSG
-1635 PGAGTQPA
+1635 PAAGKQPA

-1648 VEEAPQAVPGSKD
+1648 VEEAPHAMPGSKD

-1691 TLMRFLSRFHTGNGQ
+1691 TLMRFLSRFHTGNSQ
-1706 PQDKEEARSP
+1706 PQDKEEDKGP
-1716 QAPAATAQERQ
+1716 QAPAATVQERQ
-1727 GTPRPMPRKDAPR
+1727 GTPRPIPKKERPL
-1740 EETPGTTADIPATTN
+1740 EETPEAAADTPATAN
-1755 PWIERRAASRP
+1755 PWIERRTALRP
-1766 VAPTPRMPV
+1766 VAPTPRLPV

-1781 PQPPDDPED
+1781 PQPPDNPDD

-1869 HRISMGS
+1869 HRISLGS

>member
-1 MTYPLL
+1 MELL
-7 PLQAGSRRL
+7 KLK
-16 ALIVI
+16 
-21 PLLLV
+21 
-26 LSLAATCPAVPT
+26 
-38 PPPAPAPT
+38 
-46 PALPVSLSAT
+46 
-56 PQGTAA
+56 
-62 GQLGILPYLSAFL
+62 
-75 DTDGDMSV
+75 M
-83 EEVATP
+83 
-89 GMMPSFQPL
+89 
-98 HPRTLPRS
+98 
-106 SGVTWLRLEIPA
+106 
-118 AGTERTESLM
+118 
-128 LDLGQ
+128 
-133 GVPAGAV
+133 
-140 LYTPDID
+140 
-147 PLSRQTTWQESQ
+147 
-159 ANWRNLLPLPLPAE
+159 
-173 TPQVCFIRLDGQP
+173 
-186 PLWFAPTLRSLDNLA
+186 
-201 GAPESLLGPGV
+201 
-212 MLALAVVMLLA
+212 
-223 LLRGITERGQWRFWT
+223 
-238 ALYVGAALTHAVLG
+238 
-252 GPDLGAGNITPA
+252 
-264 DAVSAMAPG
+264 
-273 LALMFLAH
+273 
-281 LARHLM
+281 
-287 QTASHSRLLDIQY
+287 
-300 LLLSLPGA
+300 
-308 VLALLPLWPDFSW
+308 
-321 LGRFLPLWPMLA
+321 
-333 LIFVPTTLGA
+333 
-343 WLMGVPGARRF
+343 
-354 LLGCLVAALGAGLA
+354 
-368 VLDLGTLLPPFVQG
+368 
-382 TLPLWGTALSA
+382 
-393 LIIAGMSAPGREAGT
+393 
-408 SAEPADP
+408 
-415 LAPGRP
+415 
-421 ARNQTITDPNL
+421 
-432 RLLDTDGNTLPLMT
+432 LDTDGNTLPLMT

-482 VEQDRQLEQCALPH
+482 VEQNRQLEQCALPH

-504 MGRRARQALS
+504 MGRRARQALN

-530 PTDTARAEKRVFD
+530 PADTARAEKRVFD

-878 AAADTAQAEPLPL
+878 AAADTAQTEPLPL
-891 TDDMRLDM
+891 TDDMRLDT

-915 EAAPAESPVQ
+915 EAA
-925 ENENAPDAAED
+925 
-936 IAPAPAPAA
+936 
-945 PDFPSV
+945 
-951 PMPETAETNEAAMPE
+951 
-966 APVKEEEPA
+966 
-975 APAADMTRE
+975 
-984 EPLPQQ
+984 
-990 ETAAAA
+990 
-996 AAAPADVAAEAL
+996 
-1008 SDEMDSAEE
+1008 SAE
-1017 AGTKAVAGADVTPP
+1017 
-1031 ARDEAAAV
+1031 
-1039 SPSAP
+1039 
-1044 AFPAPAREA
+1044 
-1053 AAEQAPPADDVQTG
+1053 
-1067 DAPTDAAEAPVSDAV
+1067 
-1082 QPEEAASADS
+1082 
-1092 PVQENENA
+1092 
-1100 PEAAEDVAP
+1100 
-1109 APAPA
+1109 
-1114 APDFPSVPVGET
+1114 
-1126 AETNEAAMPE
+1126 
-1136 APTREEDTSVPAT
+1136 
-1149 DMTQEEPLPQQETA
+1149 
-1163 DAAPA
+1163 
-1168 DVAAEALSDEMD
+1168 
-1180 STDEAGAETV
+1180 
-1190 ADTDVTPSAQDEAA
+1190 
-1204 AVPPSAPAFPA
+1204 
-1215 PAREA
+1215 
-1220 AAEQTLPADDV
+1220 
-1231 QTGDASTDAAEAP
+1231 
-1244 VSDAV
+1244 
-1249 QPEEAASADSPVQEN
+1249 
-1264 ENAPEAAEDVAP
+1264 
-1276 APAPAAPDF
+1276 
-1285 PSVPVAEMA
+1285 
-1294 ETNEAAMPEAPAREE
+1294 
-1309 DTAAPAAGMT
+1309 
-1319 REEPLP
+1319 
-1325 QQETADAAPADVAA
+1325 
-1339 EALSDEMDSTD
+1339 
-1350 EAGAETVADTDVT
+1350 
-1363 PSAQDEAAAVPP
+1363 
-1375 SAPAFPA
+1375 
-1382 PAREA
+1382 
-1387 AAEQTLPADDVQT
+1387 
-1400 GDASTDAAEAP
+1400 
-1411 VSDAVQPEEAAS
+1411 
-1423 ADSPVQENENAP
+1423 SPVQENENAP

-1675 LASGREE
+1675 LASGR
-1682 TSRTRAAAN
+1682 
-1691 TLMRFLSRFHTGNGQ
+1691 
-1706 PQDKEEARSP
+1706 
-1716 QAPAATAQERQ
+1716 ATASPKIRKKPGARRLRQ
-1727 GTPRPMPRKDAPR
+1727 RPRRNGRAHRAPCPGRMLRGKRRREPRRTSPPRPIPGSNAARRPGPWPPRRACPCRPCLSGPSRRMTPRIRCPLSCGAWTNIWRRPVMPWNSAVCIWWPTPPDAWPPRPKATVSGYWAAWPAVWRAPDAPR
-1740 EETPGTTADIPATTN
+1740 IC
-1755 PWIERRAASRP
+1755 RP
-1766 VAPTPRMPV
+1766 
-1775 PPMPQR
+1775 
-1781 PQPPDDPED
+1781 
-1790 PLPALM
+1790 
-1796 WRMDKYLAEAGYAL
+1796 
-1810 EQRRLHLVAD
+1810 
-1820 AAGRLAAEAE
+1820 
-1830 SYGFRVLGRMA
+1830 
-1841 RCVESAGRA
+1841 
-1850 KDLQA
+1850 
-1855 VTDLLPELA
+1855 
-1864 TAVER
+1864 
-1869 HRISMGS
+1869 

>member
-482 VEQDRQLEQCALPH
+482 VEQNRQLEQCALPH

-504 MGRRARQALS
+504 MGRRARQALN

-530 PTDTARAEKRVFD
+530 PADTARAEKRVFD

-878 AAADTAQAEPLPL
+878 AAADTAQTEPLPL
-891 TDDMRLDM
+891 TDDMRLDT

-915 EAAPAESPVQ
+915 EAAP
-925 ENENAPDAAED
+925 
-936 IAPAPAPAA
+936 
-945 PDFPSV
+945 
-951 PMPETAETNEAAMPE
+951 
-966 APVKEEEPA
+966 
-975 APAADMTRE
+975 
-984 EPLPQQ
+984 
-990 ETAAAA
+990 
-996 AAAPADVAAEAL
+996 
-1008 SDEMDSAEE
+1008 
-1017 AGTKAVAGADVTPP
+1017 
-1031 ARDEAAAV
+1031 
-1039 SPSAP
+1039 
-1044 AFPAPAREA
+1044 
-1053 AAEQAPPADDVQTG
+1053 
-1067 DAPTDAAEAPVSDAV
+1067 
-1082 QPEEAASADS
+1082 
-1092 PVQENENA
+1092 
-1100 PEAAEDVAP
+1100 
-1109 APAPA
+1109 
-1114 APDFPSVPVGET
+1114 
-1126 AETNEAAMPE
+1126 
-1136 APTREEDTSVPAT
+1136 
-1149 DMTQEEPLPQQETA
+1149 
-1163 DAAPA
+1163 
-1168 DVAAEALSDEMD
+1168 
-1180 STDEAGAETV
+1180 
-1190 ADTDVTPSAQDEAA
+1190 
-1204 AVPPSAPAFPA
+1204 
-1215 PAREA
+1215 
-1220 AAEQTLPADDV
+1220 
-1231 QTGDASTDAAEAP
+1231 
-1244 VSDAV
+1244 
-1249 QPEEAASADSPVQEN
+1249 
-1264 ENAPEAAEDVAP
+1264 
-1276 APAPAAPDF
+1276 
-1285 PSVPVAEMA
+1285 
-1294 ETNEAAMPEAPAREE
+1294 
-1309 DTAAPAAGMT
+1309 
-1319 REEPLP
+1319 
-1325 QQETADAAPADVAA
+1325 
-1339 EALSDEMDSTD
+1339 
-1350 EAGAETVADTDVT
+1350 
-1363 PSAQDEAAAVPP
+1363 
-1375 SAPAFPA
+1375 
-1382 PAREA
+1382 
-1387 AAEQTLPADDVQT
+1387 
-1400 GDASTDAAEAP
+1400 
-1411 VSDAVQPEEAAS
+1411 

-1471 PVKEAGPVAPVAD
+1471 PVKEEGPAAPAAD
-1484 MTREEPLPQQETAD
+1484 MTREEPLPQQETAAAAAAPADAAAEALSDEMDSTDEAGVETVADTDVTPSAQDEAAAVPPSAPAFPAPARETAAEQTLPADDVQTGDAPTDAAKAPVSDAAQPEEAAPADSPVQENENAPEAAEDVAPAPAPAAPDFPSVPVAEMAETNEAAMPEAPVKEEGPAAPAAGMTQEEPLPQQETAD

-1505 DDATGATVDEKE
+1505 DNATGATVDEKE

-1635 PGAGTQPA
+1635 PAAGTQPA

-1648 VEEAPQAVPGSKD
+1648 VEEAPQVVPGSKD

-1755 PWIERRAASRP
+1755 PWIERRTASRP

>member
-1 MTYPLL
+1 MTHPLL
-7 PLQAGSRRL
+7 PTQAASRRL

-38 PPPAPAPT
+38 PPPASAPT
-46 PALPVSLSAT
+46 PALPADLSAT
-56 PQGTAA
+56 PRGSAA
-62 GQLGILPYLSAFL
+62 GQLDILPYLSAFL
-75 DTDGDMSV
+75 DTDGDRSV
-83 EEVATP
+83 EEVAAP
-89 GMMPSFQPL
+89 GMLSSFRPL

-118 AGTERTESLM
+118 AGPGRPAPLV

-140 LYTPDID
+140 LYTPGID
-147 PLSRQTTWQESQ
+147 PLSRQTTWQEDR
-159 ANWRNLLPLPLPAE
+159 ANWRNLLCLPLPGE
-173 TPQVCFIRLDGQP
+173 TPQICYIRLDGQP

-201 GAPESLLGPGV
+201 DAPESLLGPGV

-321 LGRFLPLWPMLA
+321 MGRYLPLWPMLA

-368 VLDLGTLLPPFVQG
+368 VLDFGTLLPPFVQG

-393 LIIAGMSAPGREAGT
+393 LIIAGMSAPGRETETAAAG
-408 SAEPADP
+408 PADP
-415 LAPGRP
+415 PAPDRS
-421 ARNQTITDPNL
+421 AQSQTITDPNL
-432 RLLDTDGNTLPLMT
+432 RLLDTEGNTLPLMT

-459 AESASATAIRRLEQ
+459 ADSASATAIRRLEQ
-473 ALAAPLREI
+473 ALAVPLREL
-482 VEQDRQLEQCALPH
+482 VEQNRQLEQCSLPH
-496 DVRSRVEN
+496 DVRSRVEG
-504 MGRRARQALS
+504 MGRRARQALR

-530 PTDTARAEKRVFD
+530 PTDGARAATRAFD
-543 LRKTLRQAHDT
+543 LRRMLQKTHEH
-554 CRPLAEKSG
+554 CRALAEKSG

-569 VPADLEQLYEGPAG
+569 VPSDLEQRYEGPAG
-583 ELEDVLRLLLEDAL
+583 DLEETLRLLLEDAV
-597 RATKGGKIH
+597 RASKGGKVH
-606 FAVRRVPDS
+606 FAVRHVPDS

-635 QRSASLL
+635 QRSAPLL

-650 SHGGFLGVESGPR
+650 AHGGFLGVESGPR

-673 HLPEASDGED
+673 QLPEASADD
-683 LPTVLVCAPDAATRH
+683 LPTVLVCAPDAATRR

-710 CHETGTLAHGLA
+710 CRETGTLAHGLA
-722 TGARKGRTPA
+722 AGARRGGTPA
-732 AVLLVCGPE
+732 TVLLVCGPE
-741 ASVDAAPLLRRYH
+741 ASVEAAPMLRRYH
-754 SLAERTGPFGAV
+754 GLAERTGPFGAV

-773 QWDALAHAGFSHALT
+773 QWDALANAGFSHALT

-833 AAAPQADQ
+833 VAAPQADQ
-841 GMPDLLLSTDDIPQ
+841 GMPDLLLSTDDMPER
-855 QTAPAAPAAA
+855 TVPAAQAATGG
-865 SADLPDLFAAPAA
+865 DLPDLFAAPASAGAEA
-878 AAADTAQAEPLPL
+878 APAAPLSL
-891 TDDMRLDM
+891 TDDMRCDA
-899 PAAQTARP
+899 PVAPVAPVAQTARP
-907 VADAVQPE
+907 EAEQPLPADDEQSGAVRADAAAASAADDAQP
-915 EAAPAESPVQ
+915 V
-925 ENENAPDAAED
+925 
-936 IAPAPAPAA
+936 APAP
-945 PDFPSV
+945 
-951 PMPETAETNEAAMPE
+951 
-966 APVKEEEPA
+966 
-975 APAADMTRE
+975 
-984 EPLPQQ
+984 
-990 ETAAAA
+990 
-996 AAAPADVAAEAL
+996 
-1008 SDEMDSAEE
+1008 
-1017 AGTKAVAGADVTPP
+1017 
-1031 ARDEAAAV
+1031 
-1039 SPSAP
+1039 
-1044 AFPAPAREA
+1044 
-1053 AAEQAPPADDVQTG
+1053 
-1067 DAPTDAAEAPVSDAV
+1067 
-1082 QPEEAASADS
+1082 ADS
-1092 PVQENENA
+1092 PVQENDAA
-1100 PEAAEDVAP
+1100 PEAAEDGGP
-1109 APAPA
+1109 APAP
-1114 APDFPSVPVGET
+1114 T
-1126 AETNEAAMPE
+1126 
-1136 APTREEDTSVPAT
+1136 
-1149 DMTQEEPLPQQETA
+1149 
-1163 DAAPA
+1163 
-1168 DVAAEALSDEMD
+1168 
-1180 STDEAGAETV
+1180 
-1190 ADTDVTPSAQDEAA
+1190 
-1204 AVPPSAPAFPA
+1204 
-1215 PAREA
+1215 
-1220 AAEQTLPADDV
+1220 
-1231 QTGDASTDAAEAP
+1231 
-1244 VSDAV
+1244 
-1249 QPEEAASADSPVQEN
+1249 
-1264 ENAPEAAEDVAP
+1264 
-1276 APAPAAPDF
+1276 APDF
-1285 PSVPVAEMA
+1285 PSVPVAAMDD
-1294 ETNEAAMPEAPAREE
+1294 AATQEAPLEE
-1309 DTAAPAAGMT
+1309 EKEGAPTAEAPQ
-1319 REEPLP
+1319 EEALS
-1325 QQETADAAPADVAA
+1325 QQGTADAAAPADGPAA
-1339 EALSDEMDSTD
+1339 SSDAADSTE
-1350 EAGAETVADTDVT
+1350 EAVAETGADVDM
-1363 PSAQDEAAAVPP
+1363 PSPAQDEAA
-1375 SAPAFPA
+1375 
-1382 PAREA
+1382 
-1387 AAEQTLPADDVQT
+1387 
-1400 GDASTDAAEAP
+1400 EAP
-1411 VSDAVQPEEAAS
+1411 RP
-1423 ADSPVQENENAP
+1423 
-1435 EAAEDVAPA
+1435 
-1444 PAPAAPDFPSVP
+1444 
-1456 VAEMAETNEAAMPEA
+1456 
-1471 PVKEAGPVAPVAD
+1471 
-1484 MTREEPLPQQETAD
+1484 
-1498 AAAAAPA
+1498 
-1505 DDATGATVDEKE
+1505 
-1517 RTEAPVAD
+1517 
-1525 AQAASATRAPAFPSV
+1525 APAFPSAD
-1540 EAAASPLAGGYVSP
+1540 AARPLAGGYVSP

-1565 PMPIGTPVD
+1565 PMPIGTPVS
-1574 RPAPRQE
+1574 RPVPRRE
-1581 ETVSAPVETVVT
+1581 EAASAPVETVVT

-1622 LITPQPRKSSSTG
+1622 LITPPPRKG
-1635 PGAGTQPA
+1635 PGSGPAAGTQPA

-1648 VEEAPQAVPGSKD
+1648 VEEAPHAVPGSKD

-1691 TLMRFLSRFHTGNGQ
+1691 TLMRFLSRFHTGSSQ
-1706 PQDKEEARSP
+1706 PRDDREEDKGP
-1716 QAPAATAQERQ
+1716 QAPAATVQERQ
-1727 GTPRPMPRKDAPR
+1727 GTPRPIPKKEGPQQKSPEAAAEIP
-1740 EETPGTTADIPATTN
+1740 TAAN
-1755 PWIERRAASRP
+1755 PWIERRTAPRPAAP
-1766 VAPTPRMPV
+1766 APRVPV

-1869 HRISMGS
+1869 HRISLGS

>member
-159 ANWRNLLPLPLPAE
+159 ANWRNLLPLPLPVE

-482 VEQDRQLEQCALPH
+482 VEQNRQLEQCALPH

-504 MGRRARQALS
+504 MGRRARQALN

-530 PTDTARAEKRVFD
+530 PADTARAEKRVFD
-543 LRKTLRQAHDT
+543 LRKTLRQTHDT

-722 TGARKGRTPA
+722 AGARKGRTPA

-891 TDDMRLDM
+891 TDDMRLDT

-915 EAAPAESPVQ
+915 EAASADSPVQ
-925 ENENAPDAAED
+925 ENENSPEAAED
-936 IAPAPAPAA
+936 VAPVPAPAA

-951 PMPETAETNEAAMPE
+951 PVAETAETNDAAMPE

-990 ETAAAA
+990 ETADAD
-996 AAAPADVAAEAL
+996 APADDAAETL
-1008 SDEMDSAEE
+1008 SDEMDSTEE
-1017 AGTKAVAGADVTPP
+1017 AGAKAMADADVTPP
-1031 ARDEAAAV
+1031 AQDEAAAV

-1053 AAEQAPPADDVQTG
+1053 AAEQALPADDVQTG

-1100 PEAAEDVAP
+1100 PDAAEDVAP
-1109 APAPA
+1109 APAPT
-1114 APDFPSVPVGET
+1114 APDFPSVPMAET
-1126 AETNEAAMPE
+1126 AETNDAAMPE
-1136 APTREEDTSVPAT
+1136 APVKEEEPAAPAA
-1149 DMTQEEPLPQQETA
+1149 DMTREEPLPQQETA
-1163 DAAPA
+1163 AAAAAPA
-1168 DVAAEALSDEMD
+1168 DAAAEALSDEMD
-1180 STDEAGAETV
+1180 STDEAGVETV
-1190 ADTDVTPSAQDEAA
+1190 ADTDVTPPAQDEAA

-1215 PAREA
+1215 PARET

-1231 QTGDASTDAAEAP
+1231 QTGDAPTDAAKAP
-1244 VSDAV
+1244 VSDAA
-1249 QPEEAASADSPVQEN
+1249 QPEEAAPADSPVQEN

-1294 ETNEAAMPEAPAREE
+1294 ETNEAAMPE
-1309 DTAAPAAGMT
+1309 T
-1319 REEPLP
+1319 
-1325 QQETADAAPADVAA
+1325 
-1339 EALSDEMDSTD
+1339 
-1350 EAGAETVADTDVT
+1350 
-1363 PSAQDEAAAVPP
+1363 
-1375 SAPAFPA
+1375 
-1382 PAREA
+1382 
-1387 AAEQTLPADDVQT
+1387 
-1400 GDASTDAAEAP
+1400 
-1411 VSDAVQPEEAAS
+1411 
-1423 ADSPVQENENAP
+1423 
-1435 EAAEDVAPA
+1435 
-1444 PAPAAPDFPSVP
+1444 
-1456 VAEMAETNEAAMPEA
+1456 
-1471 PVKEAGPVAPVAD
+1471 PVKEAGPAAPAAD
-1484 MTREEPLPQQETAD
+1484 MTREEPLSQQETAD

-1505 DDATGATVDEKE
+1505 DVATGATVDEKE

-1525 AQAASATRAPAFPSV
+1525 AQASATRAPAFPSV
-1540 EAAASPLAGGYVSP
+1540 EAVASPIAGGYVSP

-1635 PGAGTQPA
+1635 PAAGTQPA

-1755 PWIERRAASRP
+1755 PWIERRTASRP

>member
-56 PQGTAA
+56 PQGAAA

-264 DAVSAMAPG
+264 DAISAMAPG

-415 LAPGRP
+415 LAPGCP

-482 VEQDRQLEQCALPH
+482 VEQNRQLEQCALPH

-504 MGRRARQALS
+504 MGRRVRQALS
-514 LLHDPAGDAAA
+514 LLHDPAGDAPA

-530 PTDTARAEKRVFD
+530 PADTARAEKRVFD

-683 LPTVLVCAPDAATRH
+683 LPTVLVCAPDAATRR

-722 TGARKGRTPA
+722 AGARKGRTPA
-732 AVLLVCGPE
+732 AVLLICGPE

-878 AAADTAQAEPLPL
+878 AAADTAQAETLPL
-891 TDDMRLDM
+891 TDDMRLDT

-915 EAAPAESPVQ
+915 EAA
-925 ENENAPDAAED
+925 
-936 IAPAPAPAA
+936 
-945 PDFPSV
+945 
-951 PMPETAETNEAAMPE
+951 
-966 APVKEEEPA
+966 
-975 APAADMTRE
+975 
-984 EPLPQQ
+984 
-990 ETAAAA
+990 
-996 AAAPADVAAEAL
+996 
-1008 SDEMDSAEE
+1008 
-1017 AGTKAVAGADVTPP
+1017 
-1031 ARDEAAAV
+1031 
-1039 SPSAP
+1039 
-1044 AFPAPAREA
+1044 
-1053 AAEQAPPADDVQTG
+1053 
-1067 DAPTDAAEAPVSDAV
+1067 
-1082 QPEEAASADS
+1082 SADS
-1092 PVQENENA
+1092 PVQESENA

-1114 APDFPSVPVGET
+1114 APDFPSVPVAET

-1136 APTREEDTSVPAT
+1136 APAREEDTAVPAT

-1190 ADTDVTPSAQDEAA
+1190 ADADVTPPARDEAA
-1204 AVPPSAPAFPA
+1204 AVSPSAPAFPA

-1220 AAEQTLPADDV
+1220 AAEQAPPADGV
-1231 QTGDASTDAAEAP
+1231 QTGDAPTDAAEAP

-1249 QPEEAASADSPVQEN
+1249 QPEEAASADSPVQEH

-1285 PSVPVAEMA
+1285 PSVPVAETA
-1294 ETNEAAMPEAPAREE
+1294 ETSEAAMPEAPAREA
-1309 DTAAPAAGMT
+1309 DTAVPATDMT
-1319 REEPLP
+1319 QEEPLP
-1325 QQETADAAPADVAA
+1325 QQETADAAPADAAA

-1350 EAGAETVADTDVT
+1350 EAGAKAVADTDVT
-1363 PSAQDEAAAVPP
+1363 PPARDEAAAVPP

-1382 PAREA
+1382 PARET
-1387 AAEQTLPADDVQT
+1387 AAEQAPPADGVQT
-1400 GDASTDAAEAP
+1400 GDAPTDAAEAP
-1411 VSDAVQPEEAAS
+1411 VSDAVQPEEVAS

-1435 EAAEDVAPA
+1435 EAAEDVAPP
-1444 PAPAAPDFPSVP
+1444 PAPAAPDVPSVP
-1456 VAEMAETNEAAMPEA
+1456 MAETAETSEAAMPEA
-1471 PVKEAGPVAPVAD
+1471 PVKEEGPAAPAAD
-1484 MTREEPLPQQETAD
+1484 MTREEPLPQQEAAD

-1505 DDATGATVDEKE
+1505 DAATGATVDEKE

-1525 AQAASATRAPAFPSV
+1525 AQASATRAPAFPSV
-1540 EAAASPLAGGYVSP
+1540 EAVASPIAGGYVSP

-1635 PGAGTQPA
+1635 PAAGTQPA

-1755 PWIERRAASRP
+1755 PWIERRTASRP

>member
-530 PTDTARAEKRVFD
+530 PADTARAEKRVFD

-722 TGARKGRTPA
+722 AGARKGRTPA

-811 DLGAPLPETRQADA
+811 DLGAPLP
-825 PLPDLFGP
+825 DLFGP

-841 GMPDLLLSTDDIPQ
+841 GMPDLLLSTDDSPQ

-878 AAADTAQAEPLPL
+878 AAADTAQTEPLPL
-891 TDDMRLDM
+891 TDDMRLDT

-915 EAAPAESPVQ
+915 EAAPADSPVQ
-925 ENENAPDAAED
+925 ENENSPDAAED
-936 IAPAPAPAA
+936 VAPAPAPAA

-951 PMPETAETNEAAMPE
+951 PVAEMAETNEAAMPE
-966 APVKEEEPA
+966 APVKEEETA
-975 APAADMTRE
+975 APAAGMTRE

-990 ETAAAA
+990 ETADAA
-996 AAAPADVAAEAL
+996 AAAPADAAAEAL
-1008 SDEMDSAEE
+1008 SDEMDSTDE
-1017 AGTKAVAGADVTPP
+1017 AGAETVADADVPSP
-1031 ARDEAAAV
+1031 ARDEAAEV
-1039 SPSAP
+1039 PPSAP
-1044 AFPAPAREA
+1044 AFPAPAREV
-1053 AAEQAPPADDVQTG
+1053 AAEQALPADDVQTG
-1067 DAPTDAAEAPVSDAV
+1067 DAPTDAAEAPVSDAA
-1082 QPEEAASADS
+1082 QPEEAA
-1092 PVQENENA
+1092 P
-1100 PEAAEDVAP
+1100 
-1109 APAPA
+1109 
-1114 APDFPSVPVGET
+1114 
-1126 AETNEAAMPE
+1126 
-1136 APTREEDTSVPAT
+1136 
-1149 DMTQEEPLPQQETA
+1149 
-1163 DAAPA
+1163 
-1168 DVAAEALSDEMD
+1168 
-1180 STDEAGAETV
+1180 
-1190 ADTDVTPSAQDEAA
+1190 
-1204 AVPPSAPAFPA
+1204 
-1215 PAREA
+1215 
-1220 AAEQTLPADDV
+1220 
-1231 QTGDASTDAAEAP
+1231 
-1244 VSDAV
+1244 
-1249 QPEEAASADSPVQEN
+1249 ADSPVQEN

-1294 ETNEAAMPEAPAREE
+1294 ETNEAAMPE
-1309 DTAAPAAGMT
+1309 T
-1319 REEPLP
+1319 
-1325 QQETADAAPADVAA
+1325 
-1339 EALSDEMDSTD
+1339 
-1350 EAGAETVADTDVT
+1350 
-1363 PSAQDEAAAVPP
+1363 
-1375 SAPAFPA
+1375 
-1382 PAREA
+1382 
-1387 AAEQTLPADDVQT
+1387 
-1400 GDASTDAAEAP
+1400 
-1411 VSDAVQPEEAAS
+1411 
-1423 ADSPVQENENAP
+1423 
-1435 EAAEDVAPA
+1435 
-1444 PAPAAPDFPSVP
+1444 
-1456 VAEMAETNEAAMPEA
+1456 
-1471 PVKEAGPVAPVAD
+1471 PVKEAGPAAPAAD
-1484 MTREEPLPQQETAD
+1484 MTREEPLSQQETAD

-1505 DDATGATVDEKE
+1505 DVATGATVDEKE

-1574 RPAPRQE
+1574 RPAPWQE

-1635 PGAGTQPA
+1635 PAAGTQPA

-1740 EETPGTTADIPATTN
+1740 EETPGTTANIPATTN
-1755 PWIERRAASRP
+1755 PWIERRTASRP

>member
-482 VEQDRQLEQCALPH
+482 VEQNRQLEQCALPH

-530 PTDTARAEKRVFD
+530 PADTARAEKRVFD

-722 TGARKGRTPA
+722 AGARKGRTPA

-833 AAAPQADQ
+833 AAASQTDQ

-878 AAADTAQAEPLPL
+878 AAADTAQTEPLPL
-891 TDDMRLDM
+891 TDDMRLDT
-899 PAAQTARP
+899 PAAHPPRP

-915 EAAPAESPVQ
+915 EAASANSPVQ

-951 PMPETAETNEAAMPE
+951 PVAETAETNDAAMPE
-966 APVKEEEPA
+966 APVKEEGPA

-990 ETAAAA
+990 ETADAGT
-996 AAAPADVAAEAL
+996 PADTAAEAL
-1008 SDEMDSAEE
+1008 SDEMDSTDE
-1017 AGTKAVAGADVTPP
+1017 AGAEMVADADVTPS
-1031 ARDEAAAV
+1031 AQDEAAAV
-1039 SPSAP
+1039 PPSAP

-1053 AAEQAPPADDVQTG
+1053 AAEQTLPADDVQTG
-1067 DAPTDAAEAPVSDAV
+1067 DASTDAAEAPVSDAV

-1092 PVQENENA
+1092 PVQESENA

-1204 AVPPSAPAFPA
+1204 AVPPRAPAFPA

-1220 AAEQTLPADDV
+1220 AAEQALPADDV
-1231 QTGDASTDAAEAP
+1231 QTGDAPTDAAEAP
-1244 VSDAV
+1244 MSDAV
-1249 QPEEAASADSPVQEN
+1249 QPEEAASADSPVQE
-1264 ENAPEAAEDVAP
+1264 
-1276 APAPAAPDF
+1276 
-1285 PSVPVAEMA
+1285 S
-1294 ETNEAAMPEAPAREE
+1294 
-1309 DTAAPAAGMT
+1309 
-1319 REEPLP
+1319 
-1325 QQETADAAPADVAA
+1325 
-1339 EALSDEMDSTD
+1339 
-1350 EAGAETVADTDVT
+1350 
-1363 PSAQDEAAAVPP
+1363 
-1375 SAPAFPA
+1375 
-1382 PAREA
+1382 
-1387 AAEQTLPADDVQT
+1387 
-1400 GDASTDAAEAP
+1400 
-1411 VSDAVQPEEAAS
+1411 
-1423 ADSPVQENENAP
+1423 ENAP

>member
-530 PTDTARAEKRVFD
+530 PADTARAEKRVFD

-683 LPTVLVCAPDAATRH
+683 LPTVLVCAPDAATRR

-722 TGARKGRTPA
+722 AGARKGRTPA

-878 AAADTAQAEPLPL
+878 AAADTAQTEPLPL
-891 TDDMRLDM
+891 TDDMRLDT

-907 VADAVQPE
+907 VVDAVQPE
-915 EAAPAESPVQ
+915 EAASTDSPVQ
-925 ENENAPDAAED
+925 ENKNAPEAVED
-936 IAPAPAPAA
+936 VAPAPAPAA

-966 APVKEEEPA
+966 APVKEEGPA
-975 APAADMTRE
+975 APAA
-984 EPLPQQ
+984 
-990 ETAAAA
+990 
-996 AAAPADVAAEAL
+996 
-1008 SDEMDSAEE
+1008 
-1017 AGTKAVAGADVTPP
+1017 
-1031 ARDEAAAV
+1031 
-1039 SPSAP
+1039 
-1044 AFPAPAREA
+1044 
-1053 AAEQAPPADDVQTG
+1053 
-1067 DAPTDAAEAPVSDAV
+1067 
-1082 QPEEAASADS
+1082 
-1092 PVQENENA
+1092 
-1100 PEAAEDVAP
+1100 
-1109 APAPA
+1109 
-1114 APDFPSVPVGET
+1114 
-1126 AETNEAAMPE
+1126 
-1136 APTREEDTSVPAT
+1136 

-1168 DVAAEALSDEMD
+1168 DVAAETLSDEMD

-1215 PAREA
+1215 PDREA
-1220 AAEQTLPADDV
+1220 AAEQALPADDV
-1231 QTGDASTDAAEAP
+1231 QTGDAPTDAAEAP
-1244 VSDAV
+1244 MSDAV
-1249 QPEEAASADSPVQEN
+1249 QPEEAASADSPVQE
-1264 ENAPEAAEDVAP
+1264 
-1276 APAPAAPDF
+1276 
-1285 PSVPVAEMA
+1285 S
-1294 ETNEAAMPEAPAREE
+1294 
-1309 DTAAPAAGMT
+1309 
-1319 REEPLP
+1319 
-1325 QQETADAAPADVAA
+1325 
-1339 EALSDEMDSTD
+1339 
-1350 EAGAETVADTDVT
+1350 
-1363 PSAQDEAAAVPP
+1363 
-1375 SAPAFPA
+1375 
-1382 PAREA
+1382 
-1387 AAEQTLPADDVQT
+1387 
-1400 GDASTDAAEAP
+1400 
-1411 VSDAVQPEEAAS
+1411 
-1423 ADSPVQENENAP
+1423 ENAP

-1471 PVKEAGPVAPVAD
+1471 PVKEAGPVAPAAD

-1505 DDATGATVDEKE
+1505 DVATGATVDEKE

-1740 EETPGTTADIPATTN
+1740 EETPGTTADIPATTH
-1755 PWIERRAASRP
+1755 PWIERRTASRP

>member
-26 LSLAATCPAVPT
+26 LCLAATCPAVPT

-83 EEVATP
+83 EEVATQ

-118 AGTERTESLM
+118 AGTERAESLM

-147 PLSRQTTWQESQ
+147 PLSRQTTWRESQ

-201 GAPESLLGPGV
+201 SAPESLLGPGV

-393 LIIAGMSAPGREAGT
+393 LIIAGMTAPGRETGT
-408 SAEPADP
+408 SAAPADP

-421 ARNQTITDPNL
+421 AQNQTITDPNL

-459 AESASATAIRRLEQ
+459 AESASATAIRCLEQ

-482 VEQDRQLEQCALPH
+482 VEQIHQLEQGSLPH
-496 DVRSRVEN
+496 DVRSRVES
-504 MGRRARQALS
+504 MGRRAQQALR
-514 LLHDPAGDAAA
+514 LLHDPAGDAAG

-530 PTDTARAEKRVFD
+530 PAAAARTTKRVFD
-543 LRKTLRQAHDT
+543 LPKALRQTHDT

-583 ELEDVLRLLLEDAL
+583 ELEDVLRLLLEDAI
-597 RATKGGKIH
+597 RATKDGKIH
-606 FAVRRVPDS
+606 FAVRHVPDS

-635 QRSASLL
+635 QRSAQLL

-673 HLPEASDGED
+673 HLPEASDDEA

-722 TGARKGRTPA
+722 AEARKGRTPA
-732 AVLLVCGPE
+732 SVLLICGPE

-855 QTAPAAPAAA
+855 RTAPAAPAAA
-865 SADLPDLFAAPAA
+865 SEDLPDLFAAPAA
-878 AAADTAQAEPLPL
+878 AAAGTAQAAPLTL
-891 TDDMRLDM
+891 TDDMRLDT

-907 VADAVQPE
+907 ATDAVRPE
-915 EAAPAESPVQ
+915 EPAITVSSVQ
-925 ENENAPDAAED
+925 ENAPEAAED
-936 IAPAPAPAA
+936 VVPVPTPAT
-945 PDFPSV
+945 PDFPPV
-951 PMPETAETNEAAMPE
+951 PVAETAETNDAAMSE
-966 APVKEEEPA
+966 APVKEEETA
-975 APAADMTRE
+975 APAAGMTQE
-984 EPLPQQ
+984 DPLPPQ
-990 ETAAAA
+990 EAAAD
-996 AAAPADVAAEAL
+996 APADAVAEAL
-1008 SDEMDSAEE
+1008 SDEMDSTEE
-1017 AGTKAVAGADVTPP
+1017 AGADADDAADVTP
-1031 ARDEAAAV
+1031 AAQDEAAEV
-1039 SPSAP
+1039 PSNAP

-1053 AAEQAPPADDVQTG
+1053 AADQPLPADDVQTG
-1067 DAPTDAAEAPVSDAV
+1067 DARTDAAEAPVSDAAQPEEAASEDNPV
-1082 QPEEAASADS
+1082 QENENAPEAVEDVVPAPTPPATPDFPSVPVTETAETNDAAMSEAPVKEEETAVPAAGMTQEEPLPPQETADAAAAPADAAAEALSDEMGSTEEAGADDAAEVTPAAQDEAAEVPPSAPDFPAPAREAATEQALPADDVQTGDARTDAAEAPVSDAAQPEEAASADS

-1100 PEAAEDVAP
+1100 PEAAEDV
-1109 APAPA
+1109 
-1114 APDFPSVPVGET
+1114 V
-1126 AETNEAAMPE
+1126 
-1136 APTREEDTSVPAT
+1136 
-1149 DMTQEEPLPQQETA
+1149 
-1163 DAAPA
+1163 
-1168 DVAAEALSDEMD
+1168 
-1180 STDEAGAETV
+1180 
-1190 ADTDVTPSAQDEAA
+1190 
-1204 AVPPSAPAFPA
+1204 
-1215 PAREA
+1215 
-1220 AAEQTLPADDV
+1220 
-1231 QTGDASTDAAEAP
+1231 
-1244 VSDAV
+1244 
-1249 QPEEAASADSPVQEN
+1249 
-1264 ENAPEAAEDVAP
+1264 P

-1285 PSVPVAEMA
+1285 PSVPVAETV
-1294 ETNEAAMPEAPAREE
+1294 ETNETAMSETPAKEE
-1309 DTAAPAAGMT
+1309 ETTASAAGMT
-1319 REEPLP
+1319 QEEPLP
-1325 QQETADAAPADVAA
+1325 P
-1339 EALSDEMDSTD
+1339 
-1350 EAGAETVADTDVT
+1350 
-1363 PSAQDEAAAVPP
+1363 
-1375 SAPAFPA
+1375 
-1382 PAREA
+1382 
-1387 AAEQTLPADDVQT
+1387 
-1400 GDASTDAAEAP
+1400 
-1411 VSDAVQPEEAAS
+1411 
-1423 ADSPVQENENAP
+1423 
-1435 EAAEDVAPA
+1435 
-1444 PAPAAPDFPSVP
+1444 
-1456 VAEMAETNEAAMPEA
+1456 
-1471 PVKEAGPVAPVAD
+1471 
-1484 MTREEPLPQQETAD
+1484 QETAD

-1505 DDATGATVDEKE
+1505 DDATGSTVDEKE
-1517 RTEAPVAD
+1517 RTEAPVSD

-1540 EAAASPLAGGYVSP
+1540 EATASPLAGGYVSP

-1565 PMPIGTPVD
+1565 PMPIGTPVS

-1622 LITPQPRKSSSTG
+1622 LITPQPRKSGNTG
-1635 PGAGTQPA
+1635 PAAGKQPA

-1648 VEEAPQAVPGSKD
+1648 VEETPQAVPGSKD

-1691 TLMRFLSRFHTGNGQ
+1691 TLMRFLSRFHTGNSQ
-1706 PQDKEEARSP
+1706 PQDKEEATSP
-1716 QAPAATAQERQ
+1716 QTPAATAQERQ
-1727 GTPRPMPRKDAPR
+1727 GTPRPMPRKEAPR
-1740 EETPGTTADIPATTN
+1740 GETPGTTADIPATTN
-1755 PWIERRAASRP
+1755 PWIERRTAPRP
-1766 VAPTPRMPV
+1766 VAPMPRMPV

>member
-89 GMMPSFQPL
+89 GMMPPFQPL

-482 VEQDRQLEQCALPH
+482 VEQNRQLEQCALPH

-504 MGRRARQALS
+504 MGRRARQALN

-530 PTDTARAEKRVFD
+530 PADTARAEKRVFD

-722 TGARKGRTPA
+722 AGARKGRTPA

-878 AAADTAQAEPLPL
+878 AAADTAQAEPLTL
-891 TDDMRLDM
+891 TDDMSLDT

-907 VADAVQPE
+907 VADA
-915 EAAPAESPVQ
+915 
-925 ENENAPDAAED
+925 
-936 IAPAPAPAA
+936 
-945 PDFPSV
+945 
-951 PMPETAETNEAAMPE
+951 
-966 APVKEEEPA
+966 
-975 APAADMTRE
+975 
-984 EPLPQQ
+984 
-990 ETAAAA
+990 
-996 AAAPADVAAEAL
+996 
-1008 SDEMDSAEE
+1008 
-1017 AGTKAVAGADVTPP
+1017 G
-1031 ARDEAAAV
+1031 
-1039 SPSAP
+1039 
-1044 AFPAPAREA
+1044 
-1053 AAEQAPPADDVQTG
+1053 
-1067 DAPTDAAEAPVSDAV
+1067 

-1092 PVQENENA
+1092 PVQEHENA

-1114 APDFPSVPVGET
+1114 APDFPSVPVPET
-1126 AETNEAAMPE
+1126 
-1136 APTREEDTSVPAT
+1136 
-1149 DMTQEEPLPQQETA
+1149 
-1163 DAAPA
+1163 
-1168 DVAAEALSDEMD
+1168 
-1180 STDEAGAETV
+1180 
-1190 ADTDVTPSAQDEAA
+1190 
-1204 AVPPSAPAFPA
+1204 
-1215 PAREA
+1215 
-1220 AAEQTLPADDV
+1220 
-1231 QTGDASTDAAEAP
+1231 
-1244 VSDAV
+1244 
-1249 QPEEAASADSPVQEN
+1249 
-1264 ENAPEAAEDVAP
+1264 
-1276 APAPAAPDF
+1276 
-1285 PSVPVAEMA
+1285 
-1294 ETNEAAMPEAPAREE
+1294 
-1309 DTAAPAAGMT
+1309 
-1319 REEPLP
+1319 
-1325 QQETADAAPADVAA
+1325 
-1339 EALSDEMDSTD
+1339 
-1350 EAGAETVADTDVT
+1350 
-1363 PSAQDEAAAVPP
+1363 
-1375 SAPAFPA
+1375 
-1382 PAREA
+1382 
-1387 AAEQTLPADDVQT
+1387 
-1400 GDASTDAAEAP
+1400 
-1411 VSDAVQPEEAAS
+1411 
-1423 ADSPVQENENAP
+1423 
-1435 EAAEDVAPA
+1435 
-1444 PAPAAPDFPSVP
+1444 
-1456 VAEMAETNEAAMPEA
+1456 AETNEAAMPEA
-1471 PVKEAGPVAPVAD
+1471 PVKEEETAAPAAG
-1484 MTREEPLPQQETAD
+1484 MTQEEPLPQQETAD

-1505 DDATGATVDEKE
+1505 DVATGATVDEKE

-1635 PGAGTQPA
+1635 PAAGTQPA

-1740 EETPGTTADIPATTN
+1740 EETPGTTADIPATTH
-1755 PWIERRAASRP
+1755 PWIERRTASRP

>member
-1 MTYPLL
+1 MTHPLL
-7 PLQAGSRRL
+7 PTQAASRRL

-38 PPPAPAPT
+38 PPPASAPT
-46 PALPVSLSAT
+46 PALPADLSAT
-56 PQGTAA
+56 PRGSAA
-62 GQLGILPYLSAFL
+62 GQLDILPYLSAFL
-75 DTDGDMSV
+75 DTDGDRSV
-83 EEVATP
+83 EEVAAP
-89 GMMPSFQPL
+89 GMLSSFRPL

-118 AGTERTESLM
+118 AGPGRPAPLV

-140 LYTPDID
+140 LYTPGID
-147 PLSRQTTWQESQ
+147 PLSRQTTWQEDR
-159 ANWRNLLPLPLPAE
+159 ANWRNLLCLPLPGE
-173 TPQVCFIRLDGQP
+173 TPQICYIRLDGQP

-201 GAPESLLGPGV
+201 DAPESLLGPGV

-321 LGRFLPLWPMLA
+321 MGRYLPLWPMLA

-368 VLDLGTLLPPFVQG
+368 VLDFGTLLPPFVQG

-393 LIIAGMSAPGREAGT
+393 LIIAGMSAPGRETETAAAG
-408 SAEPADP
+408 PADP
-415 LAPGRP
+415 TAPDRS
-421 ARNQTITDPNL
+421 AQSQTITDPNL
-432 RLLDTDGNTLPLMT
+432 RLLDTEGNTLPLMT

-459 AESASATAIRRLEQ
+459 ADSASATAIRRLEQ
-473 ALAAPLREI
+473 ALAVPLREL
-482 VEQDRQLEQCALPH
+482 VEQNRQLEQCSLPH
-496 DVRSRVEN
+496 DVRSRVEG
-504 MGRRARQALS
+504 MGRRARQALR

-530 PTDTARAEKRVFD
+530 PTDGARAATRAFD
-543 LRKTLRQAHDT
+543 LRRMLQKTHEH
-554 CRPLAEKSG
+554 CRALAEKSG

-569 VPADLEQLYEGPAG
+569 VPSDLEQRYEGPAG
-583 ELEDVLRLLLEDAL
+583 DLEETLRLLLEDAV
-597 RATKGGKIH
+597 RASKGGKVH
-606 FAVRRVPDS
+606 FAVRHVPDS

-635 QRSASLL
+635 QRSAPLL

-650 SHGGFLGVESGPR
+650 AHGGFLGVESGPR

-673 HLPEASDGED
+673 QLPEASADD
-683 LPTVLVCAPDAATRH
+683 LPTVLVCAPDAATRR

-710 CHETGTLAHGLA
+710 CRETGTLAHGLA
-722 TGARKGRTPA
+722 AGARRGGTPA
-732 AVLLVCGPE
+732 TVLLVCGPE
-741 ASVDAAPLLRRYH
+741 ASVEAAPMLRRYH
-754 SLAERTGPFGAV
+754 GLAERTGPFGAV

-773 QWDALAHAGFSHALT
+773 QWDALANAGFSHALT

-833 AAAPQADQ
+833 VAAPQADQ
-841 GMPDLLLSTDDIPQ
+841 GMPDLLLSTDDMPER
-855 QTAPAAPAAA
+855 TVPAAQAATGG
-865 SADLPDLFAAPAA
+865 DLPDLFAAPASAGAEA
-878 AAADTAQAEPLPL
+878 APAAPLSL
-891 TDDMRLDM
+891 TDDMRRDA
-899 PAAQTARP
+899 PVAPVAQTARP
-907 VADAVQPE
+907 EAEQPLPADDEQSGAVRAEAAAASAADAVQP
-915 EAAPAESPVQ
+915 V
-925 ENENAPDAAED
+925 
-936 IAPAPAPAA
+936 APAP
-945 PDFPSV
+945 
-951 PMPETAETNEAAMPE
+951 
-966 APVKEEEPA
+966 
-975 APAADMTRE
+975 
-984 EPLPQQ
+984 
-990 ETAAAA
+990 
-996 AAAPADVAAEAL
+996 
-1008 SDEMDSAEE
+1008 
-1017 AGTKAVAGADVTPP
+1017 
-1031 ARDEAAAV
+1031 
-1039 SPSAP
+1039 
-1044 AFPAPAREA
+1044 
-1053 AAEQAPPADDVQTG
+1053 
-1067 DAPTDAAEAPVSDAV
+1067 
-1082 QPEEAASADS
+1082 ADS
-1092 PVQENENA
+1092 PVQENDAA
-1100 PEAAEDVAP
+1100 PEAAEDDGP
-1109 APAPA
+1109 APAPT
-1114 APDFPSVPVGET
+1114 APDFPSVPV
-1126 AETNEAAMPE
+1126 AAMDDAATQEAPLEEEKEE
-1136 APTREEDTSVPAT
+1136 APTAEAP
-1149 DMTQEEPLPQQETA
+1149 QEEPLPQQGTA
-1163 DAAPA
+1163 DAAAPA
-1168 DVAAEALSDEMD
+1168 DGPAASSDAAD
-1180 STDEAGAETV
+1180 STEEAVAETG
-1190 ADTDVTPSAQDEAA
+1190 ADADMPSPAQDEAA
-1204 AVPPSAPAFPA
+1204 EVPPSAPAFPA
-1215 PAREA
+1215 PAQEA
-1220 AAEQTLPADDV
+1220 EAEQPLPADDRQNRDV
-1231 QTGDASTDAAEAP
+1231 RADAAEASAADDAQP
-1244 VSDAV
+1244 VA
-1249 QPEEAASADSPVQEN
+1249 PAPADSPVQEN
-1264 ENAPEAAEDVAP
+1264 GAAPEAAEDDGP
-1276 APAPAAPDF
+1276 APAPTAPDF
-1285 PSVPVAEMA
+1285 PSVPVAAMDD
-1294 ETNEAAMPEAPAREE
+1294 AATQEAPLEE
-1309 DTAAPAAGMT
+1309 EKEEAPTAEAPQ
-1319 REEPLP
+1319 EEPLP
-1325 QQETADAAPADVAA
+1325 QQGTADAAAPADGPAA
-1339 EALSDEMDSTD
+1339 SSDAADSTE
-1350 EAGAETVADTDVT
+1350 EAVAETGADADM
-1363 PSAQDEAAAVPP
+1363 PSPAQDEAA
-1375 SAPAFPA
+1375 
-1382 PAREA
+1382 
-1387 AAEQTLPADDVQT
+1387 
-1400 GDASTDAAEAP
+1400 EAP
-1411 VSDAVQPEEAAS
+1411 RP
-1423 ADSPVQENENAP
+1423 
-1435 EAAEDVAPA
+1435 
-1444 PAPAAPDFPSVP
+1444 
-1456 VAEMAETNEAAMPEA
+1456 
-1471 PVKEAGPVAPVAD
+1471 
-1484 MTREEPLPQQETAD
+1484 
-1498 AAAAAPA
+1498 
-1505 DDATGATVDEKE
+1505 
-1517 RTEAPVAD
+1517 
-1525 AQAASATRAPAFPSV
+1525 APAFPSAD
-1540 EAAASPLAGGYVSP
+1540 AARPLAGGYVSP

-1565 PMPIGTPVD
+1565 PMPIGTPVS
-1574 RPAPRQE
+1574 RPVPRRE
-1581 ETVSAPVETVVT
+1581 EAASAPVETVVT

-1622 LITPQPRKSSSTG
+1622 LITPPPRKG
-1635 PGAGTQPA
+1635 PGSGPAAGTQPA

-1648 VEEAPQAVPGSKD
+1648 VEEAPHAVPGSKD

-1691 TLMRFLSRFHTGNGQ
+1691 TLMRFLSRFHTGSSQ
-1706 PQDKEEARSP
+1706 PRDDREEDKGP
-1716 QAPAATAQERQ
+1716 QAPAATVQERQ
-1727 GTPRPMPRKDAPR
+1727 GTPRPIPKKEGPQQKSPEAAAEIP
-1740 EETPGTTADIPATTN
+1740 TAAN
-1755 PWIERRAASRP
+1755 PWIERRTAPRPAAP
-1766 VAPTPRMPV
+1766 APRVPV

-1869 HRISMGS
+1869 HRISLGS

>member
-7 PLQAGSRRL
+7 PVQAACRRL

-38 PPPAPAPT
+38 PPPVPAPT
-46 PALPVSLSAT
+46 PALPASLSAA
-56 PQGTAA
+56 PQASAT

-83 EEVATP
+83 EEVAAP
-89 GMMPSFQPL
+89 GMMASFQPL
-98 HPRTLPRS
+98 HPRALPRS

-118 AGTERTESLM
+118 AGTARAESLM

-201 GAPESLLGPGV
+201 SAPESLLGPGV

-287 QTASHSRLLDIQY
+287 QTPSHSRLLDIQY

-321 LGRFLPLWPMLA
+321 MGRFLPLWPMLA

-343 WLMGVPGARRF
+343 WLMCVPGARRF

-393 LIIAGMSAPGREAGT
+393 LIIAGMSAPGRETGS
-408 SAEPADP
+408 SAEAADP

-421 ARNQTITDPNL
+421 AQNQTITDPNL

-482 VEQDRQLEQCALPH
+482 VEQNRQLEQCALPH
-496 DVRSRVEN
+496 DARSRVES
-504 MGRRARQALS
+504 MGRRARQALR
-514 LLHDPAGDAAA
+514 LLHDPAGETAA
-525 PAAPA
+525 PATPF
-530 PTDTARAEKRVFD
+530 PTETARAEKRVFD
-543 LRKTLRQAHDT
+543 LRKTLRQTHET
-554 CRPLAEKSG
+554 CRALAEKTG

-583 ELEDVLRLLLEDAL
+583 DLEDVLRLLLEDAV
-597 RATKGGKIH
+597 RASKGGKIH

-615 KHPGHLLFQV
+615 KNPGHLLFQV

-673 HLPEASDGED
+673 HLPEASDDEE
-683 LPTVLVCAPDAATRH
+683 LPTVLVCAPDAATRR

-722 TGARKGRTPA
+722 AGARKGRTPA
-732 AVLLVCGPE
+732 AVLLICGPE
-741 ASVDAAPLLRRYH
+741 ASVEAAPLLRRYH

-788 LPVSEDALRETVLE
+788 LPVAEDALRETVLE

-811 DLGAPLPETRQADA
+811 DLGAPLPESRQAEA

-833 AAAPQADQ
+833 APAPQADQ
-841 GMPDLLLSTDDIPQ
+841 GMPDLLLSTDDVPQ
-855 QTAPAAPAAA
+855 QTTPAAPAAT
-865 SADLPDLFAAPAA
+865 SGDLPDLFAAPAA
-878 AAADTAQAEPLPL
+878 AVADAAPAEPLTL
-891 TDDMRLDM
+891 TDDMRLD
-899 PAAQTARP
+899 
-907 VADAVQPE
+907 
-915 EAAPAESPVQ
+915 
-925 ENENAPDAAED
+925 
-936 IAPAPAPAA
+936 APAA
-945 PDFPSV
+945 
-951 PMPETAETNEAAMPE
+951 
-966 APVKEEEPA
+966 
-975 APAADMTRE
+975 
-984 EPLPQQ
+984 
-990 ETAAAA
+990 
-996 AAAPADVAAEAL
+996 
-1008 SDEMDSAEE
+1008 
-1017 AGTKAVAGADVTPP
+1017 
-1031 ARDEAAAV
+1031 
-1039 SPSAP
+1039 
-1044 AFPAPAREA
+1044 
-1053 AAEQAPPADDVQTG
+1053 
-1067 DAPTDAAEAPVSDAV
+1067 
-1082 QPEEAASADS
+1082 ADS

-1100 PEAAEDVAP
+1100 SDATADEV
-1109 APAPA
+1109 PA
-1114 APDFPSVPVGET
+1114 APTAPAFPSVPV
-1126 AETNEAAMPE
+1126 AETPADAMPE
-1136 APTREEDTSVPAT
+1136 APVEAKEEAAAPADET
-1149 DMTQEEPLPQQETA
+1149 AQDEEEPRQETTA

-1168 DVAAEALSDEMD
+1168 APVDGPDEADEAPAARADDAEKPVAAAPAPADVASPVQEES
-1180 STDEAGAETV
+1180 
-1190 ADTDVTPSAQDEAA
+1190 AA
-1204 AVPPSAPAFPA
+1204 APLSAPATPA
-1215 PAREA
+1215 QEAEDEQPLPSDDARA
-1220 AAEQTLPADDV
+1220 
-1231 QTGDASTDAAEAP
+1231 DAAEAP
-1244 VSDAV
+1244 AADDAQPVEPAATDSPVQESEKVSDATADEV
-1249 QPEEAASADSPVQEN
+1249 PAAPTAPAFPSVPVTETHDDAMPETPVKEKEEAAAPADETAQDEEEPRQETTADAAPAAPVDGPDEADEAPAARADDAEKPVAAAPAPADVASPVQEESAAAPLSAPATPAQEAEAEQPLPSDDARAEAPAADAAQPVEPAATDSPVQEN
-1264 ENAPEAAEDVAP
+1264 EIASDASADEV
-1276 APAPAAPDF
+1276 PAAP
-1285 PSVPVAEMA
+1285 
-1294 ETNEAAMPEAPAREE
+1294 T
-1309 DTAAPAAGMT
+1309 
-1319 REEPLP
+1319 
-1325 QQETADAAPADVAA
+1325 
-1339 EALSDEMDSTD
+1339 
-1350 EAGAETVADTDVT
+1350 
-1363 PSAQDEAAAVPP
+1363 
-1375 SAPAFPA
+1375 
-1382 PAREA
+1382 
-1387 AAEQTLPADDVQT
+1387 
-1400 GDASTDAAEAP
+1400 
-1411 VSDAVQPEEAAS
+1411 
-1423 ADSPVQENENAP
+1423 
-1435 EAAEDVAPA
+1435 
-1444 PAPAAPDFPSVP
+1444 
-1456 VAEMAETNEAAMPEA
+1456 
-1471 PVKEAGPVAPVAD
+1471 
-1484 MTREEPLPQQETAD
+1484 
-1498 AAAAAPA
+1498 
-1505 DDATGATVDEKE
+1505 
-1517 RTEAPVAD
+1517 
-1525 AQAASATRAPAFPSV
+1525 APAFPSV
-1540 EAAASPLAGGYVSP
+1540 PVTETHADALPGAPVKEREETAASPLSGGYVSP

-1565 PMPIGTPVD
+1565 PMPIGTPVS

-1581 ETVSAPVETVVT
+1581 ETASAPVETVVT

-1617 TDKSA
+1617 TDRSA
-1622 LITPQPRKSSSTG
+1622 LITPQPRKSSSSG
-1635 PGAGTQPA
+1635 PAAGTQPA

-1691 TLMRFLSRFHTGNGQ
+1691 TLMRFLSRFHTGNSQ
-1706 PQDKEEARSP
+1706 PQDREEEDKGP
-1716 QAPAATAQERQ
+1716 QAPAATVQERQ
-1727 GTPRPMPRKDAPR
+1727 GTPRPMPKKEAPR
-1740 EETPGTTADIPATTN
+1740 EEATETTADIPATTN
-1755 PWIERRAASRP
+1755 PWIERRTAPRP

>member
-7 PLQAGSRRL
+7 PLQAGFRRL

-118 AGTERTESLM
+118 AGTESTESLM

-382 TLPLWGTALSA
+382 TLPLWGAALSA

-530 PTDTARAEKRVFD
+530 PADTARAEKRVFD

-722 TGARKGRTPA
+722 AGARKGRTPA
-732 AVLLVCGPE
+732 VVLLVCGPE

-878 AAADTAQAEPLPL
+878 AAADTAQTDPLPL
-891 TDDMRLDM
+891 TDDMRLDT

-907 VADAVQPE
+907 VADA
-915 EAAPAESPVQ
+915 
-925 ENENAPDAAED
+925 
-936 IAPAPAPAA
+936 
-945 PDFPSV
+945 
-951 PMPETAETNEAAMPE
+951 
-966 APVKEEEPA
+966 
-975 APAADMTRE
+975 
-984 EPLPQQ
+984 
-990 ETAAAA
+990 
-996 AAAPADVAAEAL
+996 
-1008 SDEMDSAEE
+1008 
-1017 AGTKAVAGADVTPP
+1017 G
-1031 ARDEAAAV
+1031 
-1039 SPSAP
+1039 
-1044 AFPAPAREA
+1044 
-1053 AAEQAPPADDVQTG
+1053 
-1067 DAPTDAAEAPVSDAV
+1067 

-1092 PVQENENA
+1092 PVQESENA

-1114 APDFPSVPVGET
+1114 APDFPSVPVAET

-1136 APTREEDTSVPAT
+1136 APTREEDTAVPAT

-1163 DAAPA
+1163 DAGAPA
-1168 DVAAEALSDEMD
+1168 DAAAEALSDEMD
-1180 STDEAGAETV
+1180 STDEAGTETV
-1190 ADTDVTPSAQDEAA
+1190 ADTDVTPPAQDEAA

-1215 PAREA
+1215 PARET
-1220 AAEQTLPADDV
+1220 AAEQPLPADDV

-1249 QPEEAASADSPVQEN
+1249 QPEEAAP
-1264 ENAPEAAEDVAP
+1264 
-1276 APAPAAPDF
+1276 
-1285 PSVPVAEMA
+1285 
-1294 ETNEAAMPEAPAREE
+1294 
-1309 DTAAPAAGMT
+1309 
-1319 REEPLP
+1319 
-1325 QQETADAAPADVAA
+1325 
-1339 EALSDEMDSTD
+1339 
-1350 EAGAETVADTDVT
+1350 
-1363 PSAQDEAAAVPP
+1363 
-1375 SAPAFPA
+1375 
-1382 PAREA
+1382 
-1387 AAEQTLPADDVQT
+1387 
-1400 GDASTDAAEAP
+1400 
-1411 VSDAVQPEEAAS
+1411 

-1471 PVKEAGPVAPVAD
+1471 PVKEAGPAAPAAD

-1635 PGAGTQPA
+1635 PAAGTQPA

-1727 GTPRPMPRKDAPR
+1727 GTPRPMPRKDALR
-1740 EETPGTTADIPATTN
+1740 EETPGTTADIPATTH
-1755 PWIERRAASRP
+1755 PWIERRTASRP

>member
-7 PLQAGSRRL
+7 SLQAGSRRL

-482 VEQDRQLEQCALPH
+482 VEQNRQLEQCVLPH

-514 LLHDPAGDAAA
+514 LLHDPAGDAPA

-530 PTDTARAEKRVFD
+530 PADTARAEKRVFD

-635 QRSASLL
+635 QRSASFL

-878 AAADTAQAEPLPL
+878 AAADTAQTEPLPL
-891 TDDMRLDM
+891 TDDMRLDT

-915 EAAPAESPVQ
+915 EAA
-925 ENENAPDAAED
+925 
-936 IAPAPAPAA
+936 
-945 PDFPSV
+945 
-951 PMPETAETNEAAMPE
+951 
-966 APVKEEEPA
+966 
-975 APAADMTRE
+975 
-984 EPLPQQ
+984 
-990 ETAAAA
+990 
-996 AAAPADVAAEAL
+996 
-1008 SDEMDSAEE
+1008 SAE
-1017 AGTKAVAGADVTPP
+1017 
-1031 ARDEAAAV
+1031 
-1039 SPSAP
+1039 
-1044 AFPAPAREA
+1044 
-1053 AAEQAPPADDVQTG
+1053 
-1067 DAPTDAAEAPVSDAV
+1067 
-1082 QPEEAASADS
+1082 S

-1114 APDFPSVPVGET
+1114 APDFPSVPMPET
-1126 AETNEAAMPE
+1126 AETNEAAIPE
-1136 APTREEDTSVPAT
+1136 APVKEEVPAAPAA
-1149 DMTQEEPLPQQETA
+1149 DMTREEPLPQQETA

-1190 ADTDVTPSAQDEAA
+1190 ADTDVTPPAQDEAA
-1204 AVPPSAPAFPA
+1204 AVPPSTPAFPA

-1231 QTGDASTDAAEAP
+1231 QTGDAPTDAAEAP

-1309 DTAAPAAGMT
+1309 DTAAPAAG
-1319 REEPLP
+1319 
-1325 QQETADAAPADVAA
+1325 
-1339 EALSDEMDSTD
+1339 
-1350 EAGAETVADTDVT
+1350 
-1363 PSAQDEAAAVPP
+1363 
-1375 SAPAFPA
+1375 
-1382 PAREA
+1382 
-1387 AAEQTLPADDVQT
+1387 
-1400 GDASTDAAEAP
+1400 
-1411 VSDAVQPEEAAS
+1411 
-1423 ADSPVQENENAP
+1423 
-1435 EAAEDVAPA
+1435 
-1444 PAPAAPDFPSVP
+1444 
-1456 VAEMAETNEAAMPEA
+1456 
-1471 PVKEAGPVAPVAD
+1471 

>member
-1 MTYPLL
+1 M
-7 PLQAGSRRL
+7 
-16 ALIVI
+16 
-21 PLLLV
+21 
-26 LSLAATCPAVPT
+26 
-38 PPPAPAPT
+38 
-46 PALPVSLSAT
+46 SLSAT

-530 PTDTARAEKRVFD
+530 PADTARAEKRVFD

-683 LPTVLVCAPDAATRH
+683 LPTVLVCAPDAATRR

-722 TGARKGRTPA
+722 AGARKGRTPA

-878 AAADTAQAEPLPL
+878 AAADTAQTEPLPL
-891 TDDMRLDM
+891 TDDMRLDT

-907 VADAVQPE
+907 VVDAVQPE
-915 EAAPAESPVQ
+915 EAASTDSPVQ
-925 ENENAPDAAED
+925 ENENAPEAVED
-936 IAPAPAPAA
+936 VAPAPAPAA

-966 APVKEEEPA
+966 APVKEEGPA

-990 ETAAAA
+990 ETADAA
-996 AAAPADVAAEAL
+996 AAAPAD
-1008 SDEMDSAEE
+1008 
-1017 AGTKAVAGADVTPP
+1017 
-1031 ARDEAAAV
+1031 
-1039 SPSAP
+1039 
-1044 AFPAPAREA
+1044 
-1053 AAEQAPPADDVQTG
+1053 
-1067 DAPTDAAEAPVSDAV
+1067 DAAE
-1082 QPEEAASADS
+1082 
-1092 PVQENENA
+1092 
-1100 PEAAEDVAP
+1100 
-1109 APAPA
+1109 
-1114 APDFPSVPVGET
+1114 T
-1126 AETNEAAMPE
+1126 
-1136 APTREEDTSVPAT
+1136 
-1149 DMTQEEPLPQQETA
+1149 
-1163 DAAPA
+1163 
-1168 DVAAEALSDEMD
+1168 LSDEMD

-1249 QPEEAASADSPVQEN
+1249 QPEEAAPAESPVQEN
-1264 ENAPEAAEDVAP
+1264 ENAPDAAEDIAP

-1285 PSVPVAEMA
+1285 PSVP
-1294 ETNEAAMPEAPAREE
+1294 MPE
-1309 DTAAPAAGMT
+1309 T
-1319 REEPLP
+1319 
-1325 QQETADAAPADVAA
+1325 
-1339 EALSDEMDSTD
+1339 
-1350 EAGAETVADTDVT
+1350 
-1363 PSAQDEAAAVPP
+1363 
-1375 SAPAFPA
+1375 
-1382 PAREA
+1382 
-1387 AAEQTLPADDVQT
+1387 
-1400 GDASTDAAEAP
+1400 
-1411 VSDAVQPEEAAS
+1411 
-1423 ADSPVQENENAP
+1423 
-1435 EAAEDVAPA
+1435 
-1444 PAPAAPDFPSVP
+1444 
-1456 VAEMAETNEAAMPEA
+1456 AETNEAAMPEA
-1471 PVKEAGPVAPVAD
+1471 PVKEEGPAAPAAD

-1517 RTEAPVAD
+1517 RAEDPVAD

-1755 PWIERRAASRP
+1755 PWIERRTASRP

>member
-201 GAPESLLGPGV
+201 SAPESLLGPGV

-482 VEQDRQLEQCALPH
+482 VEQNRQLEQCALPH

-504 MGRRARQALS
+504 MGRRVRQALS
-514 LLHDPAGDAAA
+514 LLHDPAGDAPA

-530 PTDTARAEKRVFD
+530 PADTARAEKRVFD

-683 LPTVLVCAPDAATRH
+683 LPTVLVCAPDAATRR

-722 TGARKGRTPA
+722 AGARKGRTPA

-878 AAADTAQAEPLPL
+878 AAADTAQAEPLTL
-891 TDDMRLDM
+891 TDDMRLDT

-915 EAAPAESPVQ
+915 EAASADSPVQ
-925 ENENAPDAAED
+925 ENENSPEAAED
-936 IAPAPAPAA
+936 VAPVPAPAA

-951 PMPETAETNEAAMPE
+951 PVAETAETNDAAMPE
-966 APVKEEEPA
+966 APVKEEGPA

-990 ETAAAA
+990 ETADAD
-996 AAAPADVAAEAL
+996 APADDAAETL
-1008 SDEMDSAEE
+1008 SDEMDSTEE
-1017 AGTKAVAGADVTPP
+1017 AGAKAMADADVTPP
-1031 ARDEAAAV
+1031 AQDEAAAV

-1053 AAEQAPPADDVQTG
+1053 AAEQALPADDVQTG

-1100 PEAAEDVAP
+1100 PEAAEDI
-1109 APAPA
+1109 
-1114 APDFPSVPVGET
+1114 
-1126 AETNEAAMPE
+1126 
-1136 APTREEDTSVPAT
+1136 
-1149 DMTQEEPLPQQETA
+1149 
-1163 DAAPA
+1163 
-1168 DVAAEALSDEMD
+1168 
-1180 STDEAGAETV
+1180 
-1190 ADTDVTPSAQDEAA
+1190 
-1204 AVPPSAPAFPA
+1204 
-1215 PAREA
+1215 
-1220 AAEQTLPADDV
+1220 
-1231 QTGDASTDAAEAP
+1231 
-1244 VSDAV
+1244 
-1249 QPEEAASADSPVQEN
+1249 
-1264 ENAPEAAEDVAP
+1264 AP

-1285 PSVPVAEMA
+1285 PSVPVAETA
-1294 ETNEAAMPEAPAREE
+1294 ETSEAAMPEAPAREE
-1309 DTAAPAAGMT
+1309 DTAVPAAGMT
-1319 REEPLP
+1319 QEEPLP
-1325 QQETADAAPADVAA
+1325 QQETAD
-1339 EALSDEMDSTD
+1339 
-1350 EAGAETVADTDVT
+1350 
-1363 PSAQDEAAAVPP
+1363 
-1375 SAPAFPA
+1375 
-1382 PAREA
+1382 
-1387 AAEQTLPADDVQT
+1387 
-1400 GDASTDAAEAP
+1400 
-1411 VSDAVQPEEAAS
+1411 
-1423 ADSPVQENENAP
+1423 
-1435 EAAEDVAPA
+1435 
-1444 PAPAAPDFPSVP
+1444 
-1456 VAEMAETNEAAMPEA
+1456 
-1471 PVKEAGPVAPVAD
+1471 
-1484 MTREEPLPQQETAD
+1484 
-1498 AAAAAPA
+1498 AAPA

-1635 PGAGTQPA
+1635 PAAGTQPA

-1716 QAPAATAQERQ
+1716 QAPAGTAQERQ

-1755 PWIERRAASRP
+1755 PWIERRTASRP

>member
-482 VEQDRQLEQCALPH
+482 VEQNRQLEQCVLPH

-514 LLHDPAGDAAA
+514 LLHDPAGDAPA

-530 PTDTARAEKRVFD
+530 PADTARAEKRVFD

-673 HLPEASDGED
+673 HLPDASDGED

-722 TGARKGRTPA
+722 AGARKGRTPA

-811 DLGAPLPETRQADA
+811 DLGAPLPETRQTDA

-865 SADLPDLFAAPAA
+865 SADLPDLFAAPANA
-878 AAADTAQAEPLPL
+878 TADTAQTDPLPL
-891 TDDMRLDM
+891 TDDMRLDT

-915 EAAPAESPVQ
+915 EAAPADSPVQ
-925 ENENAPDAAED
+925 ENENAPD
-936 IAPAPAPAA
+936 
-945 PDFPSV
+945 
-951 PMPETAETNEAAMPE
+951 
-966 APVKEEEPA
+966 
-975 APAADMTRE
+975 
-984 EPLPQQ
+984 
-990 ETAAAA
+990 
-996 AAAPADVAAEAL
+996 
-1008 SDEMDSAEE
+1008 
-1017 AGTKAVAGADVTPP
+1017 
-1031 ARDEAAAV
+1031 
-1039 SPSAP
+1039 
-1044 AFPAPAREA
+1044 
-1053 AAEQAPPADDVQTG
+1053 
-1067 DAPTDAAEAPVSDAV
+1067 
-1082 QPEEAASADS
+1082 
-1092 PVQENENA
+1092 
-1100 PEAAEDVAP
+1100 
-1109 APAPA
+1109 
-1114 APDFPSVPVGET
+1114 
-1126 AETNEAAMPE
+1126 
-1136 APTREEDTSVPAT
+1136 
-1149 DMTQEEPLPQQETA
+1149 
-1163 DAAPA
+1163 
-1168 DVAAEALSDEMD
+1168 
-1180 STDEAGAETV
+1180 
-1190 ADTDVTPSAQDEAA
+1190 
-1204 AVPPSAPAFPA
+1204 
-1215 PAREA
+1215 
-1220 AAEQTLPADDV
+1220 
-1231 QTGDASTDAAEAP
+1231 
-1244 VSDAV
+1244 
-1249 QPEEAASADSPVQEN
+1249 
-1264 ENAPEAAEDVAP
+1264 AAEDVAP

-1285 PSVPVAEMA
+1285 PSVPVAETA
-1294 ETNEAAMPEAPAREE
+1294 ETNEAAMPEAPVKEE
-1309 DTAAPAAGMT
+1309 GPAAPAADMT

-1325 QQETADAAPADVAA
+1325 QQETADAGAPADAA
-1339 EALSDEMDSTD
+1339 ADTLSDEMDSTE
-1350 EAGAETVADTDVT
+1350 EAGAKAVADADV
-1363 PSAQDEAAAVPP
+1363 PSPARDEAAAVSP

-1382 PAREA
+1382 PARET

-1400 GDASTDAAEAP
+1400 GDVRTDADEAP
-1411 VSDAVQPEEAAS
+1411 VSDAVQPEEAAP

-1435 EAAEDVAPA
+1435 EAAEDVAPP

-1456 VAEMAETNEAAMPEA
+1456 MAETAETSEAAMPEA
-1471 PVKEAGPVAPVAD
+1471 PVKEAGPAAPAAD
-1484 MTREEPLPQQETAD
+1484 MTREEPLPQQEAAD

-1505 DDATGATVDEKE
+1505 DAATGATVDEKE

-1525 AQAASATRAPAFPSV
+1525 AQASATRAPAFPSV
-1540 EAAASPLAGGYVSP
+1540 EAVASPLAGGYVSP

-1565 PMPIGTPVD
+1565 PMPIGTPVN

-1755 PWIERRAASRP
+1755 PWIERRTASRP

>member
-201 GAPESLLGPGV
+201 GAPESLLGPGI

-530 PTDTARAEKRVFD
+530 PADTARAEKRVFD

-683 LPTVLVCAPDAATRH
+683 LPTVLVCAPDAATRR

-722 TGARKGRTPA
+722 AGARKGRTPA

-878 AAADTAQAEPLPL
+878 AAADTAQTEPLPL
-891 TDDMRLDM
+891 TDDMRLDT

-907 VADAVQPE
+907 VVDAVQPE
-915 EAAPAESPVQ
+915 EAASTDSPVQ
-925 ENENAPDAAED
+925 ENENAPEAVED
-936 IAPAPAPAA
+936 VAPAPAPAA

-966 APVKEEEPA
+966 APVKEEGPA
-975 APAADMTRE
+975 APAA
-984 EPLPQQ
+984 
-990 ETAAAA
+990 
-996 AAAPADVAAEAL
+996 
-1008 SDEMDSAEE
+1008 
-1017 AGTKAVAGADVTPP
+1017 
-1031 ARDEAAAV
+1031 
-1039 SPSAP
+1039 
-1044 AFPAPAREA
+1044 
-1053 AAEQAPPADDVQTG
+1053 
-1067 DAPTDAAEAPVSDAV
+1067 
-1082 QPEEAASADS
+1082 
-1092 PVQENENA
+1092 
-1100 PEAAEDVAP
+1100 
-1109 APAPA
+1109 
-1114 APDFPSVPVGET
+1114 
-1126 AETNEAAMPE
+1126 
-1136 APTREEDTSVPAT
+1136 

-1163 DAAPA
+1163 DAAAAAPA
-1168 DVAAEALSDEMD
+1168 DDAAETLSDEMD

-1249 QPEEAASADSPVQEN
+1249 QPEEAASADSPVQE
-1264 ENAPEAAEDVAP
+1264 
-1276 APAPAAPDF
+1276 
-1285 PSVPVAEMA
+1285 S
-1294 ETNEAAMPEAPAREE
+1294 
-1309 DTAAPAAGMT
+1309 
-1319 REEPLP
+1319 
-1325 QQETADAAPADVAA
+1325 
-1339 EALSDEMDSTD
+1339 
-1350 EAGAETVADTDVT
+1350 
-1363 PSAQDEAAAVPP
+1363 
-1375 SAPAFPA
+1375 
-1382 PAREA
+1382 
-1387 AAEQTLPADDVQT
+1387 
-1400 GDASTDAAEAP
+1400 
-1411 VSDAVQPEEAAS
+1411 
-1423 ADSPVQENENAP
+1423 ENAP

-1869 HRISMGS
+1869 HRTSMGS

>member
-26 LSLAATCPAVPT
+26 LCLAATCPAVPT

-118 AGTERTESLM
+118 AGTERAESLM

-147 PLSRQTTWQESQ
+147 PLSRQTTWRESQ

-201 GAPESLLGPGV
+201 SAPESLLGPGV

-393 LIIAGMSAPGREAGT
+393 LIIAGMTAPGRETGT
-408 SAEPADP
+408 SAAPADP

-421 ARNQTITDPNL
+421 SQNQTITDPNL

-459 AESASATAIRRLEQ
+459 AESASATAIRCLEQ

-482 VEQDRQLEQCALPH
+482 VEQIHQLEQGSLPH
-496 DVRSRVEN
+496 DVRSRVES
-504 MGRRARQALS
+504 MGRRAQQALR
-514 LLHDPAGDAAA
+514 LLHDPAGDAAG

-530 PTDTARAEKRVFD
+530 PAAAARTTKRVFD
-543 LRKTLRQAHDT
+543 LPKTLRQTHDT

-583 ELEDVLRLLLEDAL
+583 ELEDVLRLLLEDAI
-597 RATKGGKIH
+597 RATKDGKIH
-606 FAVRRVPDS
+606 FAVRHVPDS

-635 QRSASLL
+635 QRSAQLL

-673 HLPEASDGED
+673 HLPEASDDEA

-722 TGARKGRTPA
+722 AGARKGRTPA
-732 AVLLVCGPE
+732 SVLLICGPE

-855 QTAPAAPAAA
+855 RTAPAAPAAA
-865 SADLPDLFAAPAA
+865 SEDLPDLFAAPAA
-878 AAADTAQAEPLPL
+878 AAAGTAQAAPLTL
-891 TDDMRLDM
+891 TDDMRLDT

-907 VADAVQPE
+907 ATDAVRPE
-915 EAAPAESPVQ
+915 EPAITVSSVQ
-925 ENENAPDAAED
+925 ENAPEAAED
-936 IAPAPAPAA
+936 VVPVPTPAT

-951 PMPETAETNEAAMPE
+951 PVAETNDAAMSE
-966 APVKEEEPA
+966 APVKEEGTA
-975 APAADMTRE
+975 APAAGMTQE

-990 ETAAAA
+990 EAAADT
-996 AAAPADVAAEAL
+996 PADAAAEAL
-1008 SDEMDSAEE
+1008 SDEMDSTEE
-1017 AGTKAVAGADVTPP
+1017 AGADADDAADVTP
-1031 ARDEAAAV
+1031 AAQDEAPEV
-1039 SPSAP
+1039 S
-1044 AFPAPAREA
+1044 PAPAREA
-1053 AAEQAPPADDVQTG
+1053 AADQPLPADDVQTG
-1067 DAPTDAAEAPVSDAV
+1067 DARTDAAEAPVSDAA
-1082 QPEEAASADS
+1082 QPEEAASADR

-1100 PEAAEDVAP
+1100 PEAAEDV
-1109 APAPA
+1109 
-1114 APDFPSVPVGET
+1114 V
-1126 AETNEAAMPE
+1126 
-1136 APTREEDTSVPAT
+1136 
-1149 DMTQEEPLPQQETA
+1149 
-1163 DAAPA
+1163 
-1168 DVAAEALSDEMD
+1168 
-1180 STDEAGAETV
+1180 
-1190 ADTDVTPSAQDEAA
+1190 
-1204 AVPPSAPAFPA
+1204 
-1215 PAREA
+1215 
-1220 AAEQTLPADDV
+1220 
-1231 QTGDASTDAAEAP
+1231 
-1244 VSDAV
+1244 
-1249 QPEEAASADSPVQEN
+1249 
-1264 ENAPEAAEDVAP
+1264 P

-1285 PSVPVAEMA
+1285 PSVPVAE
-1294 ETNEAAMPEAPAREE
+1294 TNDAAMSEAPVKEE
-1309 DTAAPAAGMT
+1309 GTAAPAAGMT
-1319 REEPLP
+1319 QEEPLP
-1325 QQETADAAPADVAA
+1325 QQETADAAAAPADAAA
-1339 EALSDEMDSTD
+1339 EALSDEMDSTE
-1350 EAGAETVADTDVT
+1350 EAGAEAVADTDM
-1363 PSAQDEAAAVPP
+1363 PSTAQDEAAEV
-1375 SAPAFPA
+1375 SPA

-1387 AAEQTLPADDVQT
+1387 AAEQALPADDVQT
-1400 GDASTDAAEAP
+1400 GDARTDAAEAP
-1411 VSDAVQPEEAAS
+1411 VSDAAQPEEAAS
-1423 ADSPVQENENAP
+1423 ADRPVQENENAP
-1435 EAAEDVAPA
+1435 EAAEDVVPA

-1456 VAEMAETNEAAMPEA
+1456 VAETVETNETAMSETPAKEEETTASAA
-1471 PVKEAGPVAPVAD
+1471 G
-1484 MTREEPLPQQETAD
+1484 MTQEEPLPPQETAD

-1505 DDATGATVDEKE
+1505 DDATGSTVDEKE
-1517 RTEAPVAD
+1517 RTEAPVSD

-1540 EAAASPLAGGYVSP
+1540 EATASPLARGYVSP

-1565 PMPIGTPVD
+1565 PMPIGTPVS

-1622 LITPQPRKSSSTG
+1622 LITPQPRKSSNTG
-1635 PGAGTQPA
+1635 PAAGTQPA

-1648 VEEAPQAVPGSKD
+1648 VEETPQAVPGSKD

-1691 TLMRFLSRFHTGNGQ
+1691 TLMRFLSRFHTGNSQ
-1706 PQDKEEARSP
+1706 PQDKEEATSP
-1716 QAPAATAQERQ
+1716 QTPAATAQERQ
-1727 GTPRPMPRKDAPR
+1727 GTPRPMPRKEAPQ

-1755 PWIERRAASRP
+1755 PWIERRTAPRP

-1775 PPMPQR
+1775 PPIPQR

>member
-7 PLQAGSRRL
+7 PLQAGFRRL

-118 AGTERTESLM
+118 AGTESTESLM

-530 PTDTARAEKRVFD
+530 PADTARAEKRVFD

-583 ELEDVLRLLLEDAL
+583 ELEDVLCLLLEDAL

-722 TGARKGRTPA
+722 AGARKGRTPA

-878 AAADTAQAEPLPL
+878 AAADTAQTEPLPL
-891 TDDMRLDM
+891 TDDMRLDT

-907 VADAVQPE
+907 VV
-915 EAAPAESPVQ
+915 
-925 ENENAPDAAED
+925 
-936 IAPAPAPAA
+936 
-945 PDFPSV
+945 
-951 PMPETAETNEAAMPE
+951 
-966 APVKEEEPA
+966 
-975 APAADMTRE
+975 
-984 EPLPQQ
+984 
-990 ETAAAA
+990 
-996 AAAPADVAAEAL
+996 
-1008 SDEMDSAEE
+1008 
-1017 AGTKAVAGADVTPP
+1017 
-1031 ARDEAAAV
+1031 
-1039 SPSAP
+1039 
-1044 AFPAPAREA
+1044 
-1053 AAEQAPPADDVQTG
+1053 
-1067 DAPTDAAEAPVSDAV
+1067 DAV
-1082 QPEEAASADS
+1082 QPEEAASTDS

-1100 PEAAEDVAP
+1100 PEAVEDVAP

-1190 ADTDVTPSAQDEAA
+1190 ADTDVTPPAQDEAA

-1220 AAEQTLPADDV
+1220 AAEQALPADDV
-1231 QTGDASTDAAEAP
+1231 QTGDAPTDAAEAP
-1244 VSDAV
+1244 MSDAV
-1249 QPEEAASADSPVQEN
+1249 QPEEAAPADSPVQEN

-1285 PSVPVAEMA
+1285 PSVPVGEMA
-1294 ETNEAAMPEAPAREE
+1294 ETNEAAMPEAPTREE
-1309 DTAAPAAGMT
+1309 DT
-1319 REEPLP
+1319 
-1325 QQETADAAPADVAA
+1325 
-1339 EALSDEMDSTD
+1339 
-1350 EAGAETVADTDVT
+1350 
-1363 PSAQDEAAAVPP
+1363 
-1375 SAPAFPA
+1375 
-1382 PAREA
+1382 
-1387 AAEQTLPADDVQT
+1387 
-1400 GDASTDAAEAP
+1400 
-1411 VSDAVQPEEAAS
+1411 
-1423 ADSPVQENENAP
+1423 
-1435 EAAEDVAPA
+1435 
-1444 PAPAAPDFPSVP
+1444 SVP
-1456 VAEMAETNEAAMPEA
+1456 AT
-1471 PVKEAGPVAPVAD
+1471 D
-1484 MTREEPLPQQETAD
+1484 MTQEEPLPQQETAD

-1505 DDATGATVDEKE
+1505 DVATGATVDEKE

-1635 PGAGTQPA
+1635 PAAGTQPA

-1740 EETPGTTADIPATTN
+1740 EETPGTTADIPATTH
-1755 PWIERRAASRP
+1755 PWIERRTASRP

>member
-7 PLQAGSRRL
+7 PLQAGFRRL

-118 AGTERTESLM
+118 AGTESTESLM

-482 VEQDRQLEQCALPH
+482 VEQNRQLEQCALPH

-530 PTDTARAEKRVFD
+530 PADTARAEKRVFD

-722 TGARKGRTPA
+722 AGARKGRTPA

-878 AAADTAQAEPLPL
+878 AAADTAQTETLPL
-891 TDDMRLDM
+891 TDDMRLDT
-899 PAAQTARP
+899 PAAQTTRP

-915 EAAPAESPVQ
+915 EAASADSPVQ
-925 ENENAPDAAED
+925 ESENAPEAAED
-936 IAPAPAPAA
+936 VAPAPAPAA

-951 PMPETAETNEAAMPE
+951 PVAETAETNEAAMPE
-966 APVKEEEPA
+966 APTREEDTSVPA
-975 APAADMTRE
+975 TDMTRE

-990 ETAAAA
+990 ETADAD
-996 AAAPADVAAEAL
+996 APADAAAEAL
-1008 SDEMDSAEE
+1008 SDEMDSTDE
-1017 AGTKAVAGADVTPP
+1017 AGAKAMADADVPSP
-1031 ARDEAAAV
+1031 IRDEAAGV
-1039 SPSAP
+1039 PPSAP
-1044 AFPAPAREA
+1044 AFPAPARET
-1053 AAEQAPPADDVQTG
+1053 AAEQTLPADDVQTG

-1082 QPEEAASADS
+1082 QPEEAA
-1092 PVQENENA
+1092 P
-1100 PEAAEDVAP
+1100 
-1109 APAPA
+1109 
-1114 APDFPSVPVGET
+1114 
-1126 AETNEAAMPE
+1126 
-1136 APTREEDTSVPAT
+1136 
-1149 DMTQEEPLPQQETA
+1149 
-1163 DAAPA
+1163 
-1168 DVAAEALSDEMD
+1168 
-1180 STDEAGAETV
+1180 
-1190 ADTDVTPSAQDEAA
+1190 
-1204 AVPPSAPAFPA
+1204 
-1215 PAREA
+1215 
-1220 AAEQTLPADDV
+1220 
-1231 QTGDASTDAAEAP
+1231 
-1244 VSDAV
+1244 
-1249 QPEEAASADSPVQEN
+1249 
-1264 ENAPEAAEDVAP
+1264 
-1276 APAPAAPDF
+1276 
-1285 PSVPVAEMA
+1285 
-1294 ETNEAAMPEAPAREE
+1294 
-1309 DTAAPAAGMT
+1309 
-1319 REEPLP
+1319 
-1325 QQETADAAPADVAA
+1325 
-1339 EALSDEMDSTD
+1339 
-1350 EAGAETVADTDVT
+1350 
-1363 PSAQDEAAAVPP
+1363 
-1375 SAPAFPA
+1375 
-1382 PAREA
+1382 
-1387 AAEQTLPADDVQT
+1387 
-1400 GDASTDAAEAP
+1400 
-1411 VSDAVQPEEAAS
+1411 

-1471 PVKEAGPVAPVAD
+1471 PVKEAGPAAPAAD

-1635 PGAGTQPA
+1635 PAAGTQPA

-1740 EETPGTTADIPATTN
+1740 EETPGTTADLPATTH
-1755 PWIERRAASRP
+1755 PWIERRTASRP

>member
-1 MTYPLL
+1 MTHPLL
-7 PLQAGSRRL
+7 PTQAASRRL

-38 PPPAPAPT
+38 PPPASAPT
-46 PALPVSLSAT
+46 PALPADLSAT
-56 PQGTAA
+56 PRGSAA
-62 GQLGILPYLSAFL
+62 GQLDILPYLSAFL
-75 DTDGDMSV
+75 DTDGDRSV
-83 EEVATP
+83 EEVAAP
-89 GMMPSFQPL
+89 GMLSSFRPL

-118 AGTERTESLM
+118 AGAGRPAPLV

-140 LYTPDID
+140 LYTPGID
-147 PLSRQTTWQESQ
+147 PLSRQTTWQEDR
-159 ANWRNLLPLPLPAE
+159 ANWRNLLCLPLPGE
-173 TPQVCFIRLDGQP
+173 TPQICYIRLDGQP

-201 GAPESLLGPGV
+201 SAPESLLGPGV

-321 LGRFLPLWPMLA
+321 MGRYLPLWPMLA

-368 VLDLGTLLPPFVQG
+368 VLDFGTLLPPFVQG

-393 LIIAGMSAPGREAGT
+393 LIIAGMSAPGRETETAAAG
-408 SAEPADP
+408 PADP
-415 LAPGRP
+415 PAPDRS
-421 ARNQTITDPNL
+421 AQSQTITDPNL
-432 RLLDTDGNTLPLMT
+432 RLLDTEGNTLPLMT

-459 AESASATAIRRLEQ
+459 ADSASATAIRRLEQ
-473 ALAAPLREI
+473 ALAVPLREL
-482 VEQDRQLEQCALPH
+482 VEQNRQLEQCSLPH
-496 DVRSRVEN
+496 DVRSRVEG
-504 MGRRARQALS
+504 MGRRARQALR

-530 PTDTARAEKRVFD
+530 PTDGARAATRAFD
-543 LRKTLRQAHDT
+543 LRRMLQKTHEH
-554 CRPLAEKSG
+554 CRALAEKSG

-569 VPADLEQLYEGPAG
+569 VPSDLEQRYEGPAG
-583 ELEDVLRLLLEDAL
+583 DLEETLRLLLEDAV
-597 RATKGGKIH
+597 RASKGGKVH
-606 FAVRRVPDS
+606 FAVRHVPDS

-635 QRSASLL
+635 QRSAPLL

-650 SHGGFLGVESGPR
+650 AHGGFLGVESGPR

-673 HLPEASDGED
+673 QLPEASADD
-683 LPTVLVCAPDAATRH
+683 LPTVLVCAPDAATRR

-710 CHETGTLAHGLA
+710 CRETGTLAHGLA
-722 TGARKGRTPA
+722 AGARRGGTPA
-732 AVLLVCGPE
+732 TVLLVCGPE
-741 ASVDAAPLLRRYH
+741 ASVEAAPMLRRYH
-754 SLAERTGPFGAV
+754 GLAERTGPFGAV

-773 QWDALAHAGFSHALT
+773 QWDELANAGFSHALT

-833 AAAPQADQ
+833 VAAPQADQ
-841 GMPDLLLSTDDIPQ
+841 GMPDLLLSTDDMPER
-855 QTAPAAPAAA
+855 TVPAAQAATGG
-865 SADLPDLFAAPAA
+865 DLPDLFAAPASAGAEA
-878 AAADTAQAEPLPL
+878 APAAPLSL
-891 TDDMRLDM
+891 TDDMRCDA
-899 PAAQTARP
+899 PVAPVAPVAQTARP
-907 VADAVQPE
+907 EAEQPLPADDEQSGAVRADAAAASAADDAQP
-915 EAAPAESPVQ
+915 V
-925 ENENAPDAAED
+925 
-936 IAPAPAPAA
+936 APAP
-945 PDFPSV
+945 
-951 PMPETAETNEAAMPE
+951 
-966 APVKEEEPA
+966 
-975 APAADMTRE
+975 
-984 EPLPQQ
+984 
-990 ETAAAA
+990 
-996 AAAPADVAAEAL
+996 
-1008 SDEMDSAEE
+1008 
-1017 AGTKAVAGADVTPP
+1017 
-1031 ARDEAAAV
+1031 
-1039 SPSAP
+1039 
-1044 AFPAPAREA
+1044 
-1053 AAEQAPPADDVQTG
+1053 
-1067 DAPTDAAEAPVSDAV
+1067 
-1082 QPEEAASADS
+1082 ADS
-1092 PVQENENA
+1092 PVQENDAA
-1100 PEAAEDVAP
+1100 PEAAEDDGP
-1109 APAPA
+1109 APAPT
-1114 APDFPSVPVGET
+1114 APDFPSVPVAAMDDAATQEAPLEEEKEGAPT
-1126 AETNEAAMPE
+1126 AE
-1136 APTREEDTSVPAT
+1136 AP
-1149 DMTQEEPLPQQETA
+1149 QEEALSQQGTA
-1163 DAAPA
+1163 DAAAAPA
-1168 DVAAEALSDEMD
+1168 DGPTSPSDAAD
-1180 STDEAGAETV
+1180 STEEAVAETG
-1190 ADTDVTPSAQDEAA
+1190 ADADMPGPAQDEAA
-1204 AVPPSAPAFPA
+1204 EVPPSAPAFPA
-1215 PAREA
+1215 PAQEVE
-1220 AAEQTLPADDV
+1220 AEQPLPADDRQNRDV
-1231 QTGDASTDAAEAP
+1231 RADAAEASAADDAQP
-1244 VSDAV
+1244 VA
-1249 QPEEAASADSPVQEN
+1249 PAPADSPVQEN
-1264 ENAPEAAEDVAP
+1264 GAAPEAAEDDGP
-1276 APAPAAPDF
+1276 APAPTAPDF
-1285 PSVPVAEMA
+1285 PSVPVAAMDD
-1294 ETNEAAMPEAPAREE
+1294 AATQEAPLEE
-1309 DTAAPAAGMT
+1309 EKEEAPTAEAPQKEA
-1319 REEPLP
+1319 LP
-1325 QQETADAAPADVAA
+1325 QQGTADAAAIPADGPAA
-1339 EALSDEMDSTD
+1339 SSDAADSTE
-1350 EAGAETVADTDVT
+1350 EAVAETGADADM
-1363 PSAQDEAAAVPP
+1363 PSPAQDEAA
-1375 SAPAFPA
+1375 
-1382 PAREA
+1382 
-1387 AAEQTLPADDVQT
+1387 
-1400 GDASTDAAEAP
+1400 EAP
-1411 VSDAVQPEEAAS
+1411 RP
-1423 ADSPVQENENAP
+1423 
-1435 EAAEDVAPA
+1435 
-1444 PAPAAPDFPSVP
+1444 
-1456 VAEMAETNEAAMPEA
+1456 
-1471 PVKEAGPVAPVAD
+1471 
-1484 MTREEPLPQQETAD
+1484 
-1498 AAAAAPA
+1498 
-1505 DDATGATVDEKE
+1505 
-1517 RTEAPVAD
+1517 
-1525 AQAASATRAPAFPSV
+1525 APAFPSAD
-1540 EAAASPLAGGYVSP
+1540 AARPLAGGYVSP

-1565 PMPIGTPVD
+1565 PMPIGTPVS
-1574 RPAPRQE
+1574 RPVPRRE
-1581 ETVSAPVETVVT
+1581 EAASAPVETVVT

-1622 LITPQPRKSSSTG
+1622 LITPPPRKG
-1635 PGAGTQPA
+1635 PGSGPAAGTQPA

-1648 VEEAPQAVPGSKD
+1648 VEEAPHAVPGSKD

-1691 TLMRFLSRFHTGNGQ
+1691 TLMRFLSRFHTGSSQ
-1706 PQDKEEARSP
+1706 PRDDREEDKGP
-1716 QAPAATAQERQ
+1716 QAPAATVQERQ
-1727 GTPRPMPRKDAPR
+1727 GTPRPIPKKEGPQQKSPEAAAEIP
-1740 EETPGTTADIPATTN
+1740 TAAN
-1755 PWIERRAASRP
+1755 PWIERRTAPRPAAP
-1766 VAPTPRMPV
+1766 APRVPV

-1869 HRISMGS
+1869 HRISLGS

>member
-7 PLQAGSRRL
+7 PVQAACRRL

-38 PPPAPAPT
+38 PPPVPAPT
-46 PALPVSLSAT
+46 PALPASLSAA
-56 PQGTAA
+56 PQASAT

-83 EEVATP
+83 EEVAAP
-89 GMMPSFQPL
+89 GMMASFQPL
-98 HPRTLPRS
+98 HPRALPRS

-118 AGTERTESLM
+118 AGTARAESLM

-159 ANWRNLLPLPLPAE
+159 ANWRNLLLLPLPAE

-201 GAPESLLGPGV
+201 SAPESLLGPGV

-287 QTASHSRLLDIQY
+287 QTPSHSRLLDIQY

-321 LGRFLPLWPMLA
+321 MGRFLPLWPMLA

-393 LIIAGMSAPGREAGT
+393 LIIAGMSAPGRETGS
-408 SAEPADP
+408 SAEAADP

-421 ARNQTITDPNL
+421 AQNQTITDPNL

-482 VEQDRQLEQCALPH
+482 VEQNRQLEQCSLPH
-496 DVRSRVEN
+496 DARSRVES
-504 MGRRARQALS
+504 MGRRARQALR
-514 LLHDPAGDAAA
+514 LLHDPAGETAA
-525 PAAPA
+525 PATPA
-530 PTDTARAEKRVFD
+530 PTETARAEKRVFD
-543 LRKTLRQAHDT
+543 LRKTLRQTHET
-554 CRPLAEKSG
+554 CRALAEKAG
-563 IALGWH
+563 IALSWH

-583 ELEDVLRLLLEDAL
+583 DLEDVLRLLLEDAV
-597 RATKGGKIH
+597 RASKGGKVH

-615 KHPGHLLFQV
+615 KNPGHLLFQV

-673 HLPEASDGED
+673 HLPEASDDEE
-683 LPTVLVCAPDAATRH
+683 LPTVLVCAPDAATRR

-722 TGARKGRTPA
+722 AGARKGRTPA
-732 AVLLVCGPE
+732 AVLLICGPE
-741 ASVDAAPLLRRYH
+741 ASVEAAPLLRRYH

-788 LPVSEDALRETVLE
+788 LPVAEDALRETVLE

-811 DLGAPLPETRQADA
+811 DLGAPLPESRQAEA

-841 GMPDLLLSTDDIPQ
+841 GMPDLLLSTDDVPQ
-855 QTAPAAPAAA
+855 QTAPAAPAAT
-865 SADLPDLFAAPAA
+865 SGDLPDLFAAPAA
-878 AAADTAQAEPLPL
+878 AAADAAPAEPLTL
-891 TDDMRLDM
+891 TDDMRLDA
-899 PAAQTARP
+899 PAAQP
-907 VADAVQPE
+907 VADAAQPVEPAAPDSPVQEKENASAATADDVPAAPTAPAFPSVPVAETHDDAMPEAPVEAKE
-915 EAAPAESPVQ
+915 EAAAPANETAQDEEEPRQETTADTAPAAPADGPDKADEAPAARADDAEKPVAAAPASADVTSPVQEGSAVASLSTPASPAPAQEAEAEQPLPSDDARADAAEAPAADDAQPVEPAATDSPVQESEKVSDATADEVPAAPTAPAFPSVPVAETPADAMPETPVKEKEEAAAPADETAQDEEEPRQETTADAAPAAPVDGPDEADEAPAARADDAEKPVAAAPAPADVASPVQEESAAAPLSAPASPTQEAEAEQPLPGDDARTDAAEAPVADAAQPAEPAATDRPVQ
-925 ENENAPDAAED
+925 ENENAPDAA
-936 IAPAPAPAA
+936 
-945 PDFPSV
+945 
-951 PMPETAETNEAAMPE
+951 
-966 APVKEEEPA
+966 
-975 APAADMTRE
+975 ADE
-984 EPLPQQ
+984 
-990 ETAAAA
+990 
-996 AAAPADVAAEAL
+996 V
-1008 SDEMDSAEE
+1008 
-1017 AGTKAVAGADVTPP
+1017 
-1031 ARDEAAAV
+1031 
-1039 SPSAP
+1039 
-1044 AFPAPAREA
+1044 
-1053 AAEQAPPADDVQTG
+1053 
-1067 DAPTDAAEAPVSDAV
+1067 
-1082 QPEEAASADS
+1082 
-1092 PVQENENA
+1092 
-1100 PEAAEDVAP
+1100 
-1109 APAPA
+1109 
-1114 APDFPSVPVGET
+1114 
-1126 AETNEAAMPE
+1126 
-1136 APTREEDTSVPAT
+1136 
-1149 DMTQEEPLPQQETA
+1149 
-1163 DAAPA
+1163 
-1168 DVAAEALSDEMD
+1168 
-1180 STDEAGAETV
+1180 
-1190 ADTDVTPSAQDEAA
+1190 
-1204 AVPPSAPAFPA
+1204 
-1215 PAREA
+1215 
-1220 AAEQTLPADDV
+1220 
-1231 QTGDASTDAAEAP
+1231 
-1244 VSDAV
+1244 
-1249 QPEEAASADSPVQEN
+1249 
-1264 ENAPEAAEDVAP
+1264 
-1276 APAPAAPDF
+1276 
-1285 PSVPVAEMA
+1285 
-1294 ETNEAAMPEAPAREE
+1294 
-1309 DTAAPAAGMT
+1309 TAAPT
-1319 REEPLP
+1319 
-1325 QQETADAAPADVAA
+1325 
-1339 EALSDEMDSTD
+1339 
-1350 EAGAETVADTDVT
+1350 
-1363 PSAQDEAAAVPP
+1363 
-1375 SAPAFPA
+1375 
-1382 PAREA
+1382 
-1387 AAEQTLPADDVQT
+1387 
-1400 GDASTDAAEAP
+1400 
-1411 VSDAVQPEEAAS
+1411 
-1423 ADSPVQENENAP
+1423 
-1435 EAAEDVAPA
+1435 
-1444 PAPAAPDFPSVP
+1444 
-1456 VAEMAETNEAAMPEA
+1456 
-1471 PVKEAGPVAPVAD
+1471 
-1484 MTREEPLPQQETAD
+1484 
-1498 AAAAAPA
+1498 
-1505 DDATGATVDEKE
+1505 
-1517 RTEAPVAD
+1517 
-1525 AQAASATRAPAFPSV
+1525 APAFPSV
-1540 EAAASPLAGGYVSP
+1540 PVEETHDDGMPGAPVEAKEEAAASPLSGGYVSP

-1565 PMPIGTPVD
+1565 PMPIGTPVS

-1581 ETVSAPVETVVT
+1581 ETASAPVETVVT

-1617 TDKSA
+1617 TDRSA
-1622 LITPQPRKSSSTG
+1622 LITPQPRKSSSSG
-1635 PGAGTQPA
+1635 PAAGTQPA

-1691 TLMRFLSRFHTGNGQ
+1691 TLMRFLSRFHTGNSQ
-1706 PQDKEEARSP
+1706 PQDREEEDKGP
-1716 QAPAATAQERQ
+1716 QAPAATVQERQ
-1727 GTPRPMPRKDAPR
+1727 GTPRPMPKKEAPR
-1740 EETPGTTADIPATTN
+1740 EDATETTADIPVTTN
-1755 PWIERRAASRP
+1755 PWIERRTAPRP

>member
-7 PLQAGSRRL
+7 PLQAGFRRL

-446 GLSQPAPAPATVE
+446 GLSQPAPSPATVE

-482 VEQDRQLEQCALPH
+482 VEQNRQLEQCALPH

-530 PTDTARAEKRVFD
+530 PADTARAEKRVFD

-722 TGARKGRTPA
+722 AGARKGRTPA

-878 AAADTAQAEPLPL
+878 AAADTAQTEPLPL
-891 TDDMRLDM
+891 TDDMRLDT

-915 EAAPAESPVQ
+915 EAASADSPVQ
-925 ENENAPDAAED
+925 ENENAPEAAED
-936 IAPAPAPAA
+936 VAPAPAPAA

-951 PMPETAETNEAAMPE
+951 PVAETAETSEAAMPE

-1092 PVQENENA
+1092 PVQENEN
-1100 PEAAEDVAP
+1100 
-1109 APAPA
+1109 
-1114 APDFPSVPVGET
+1114 T
-1126 AETNEAAMPE
+1126 
-1136 APTREEDTSVPAT
+1136 
-1149 DMTQEEPLPQQETA
+1149 
-1163 DAAPA
+1163 
-1168 DVAAEALSDEMD
+1168 
-1180 STDEAGAETV
+1180 
-1190 ADTDVTPSAQDEAA
+1190 
-1204 AVPPSAPAFPA
+1204 
-1215 PAREA
+1215 
-1220 AAEQTLPADDV
+1220 
-1231 QTGDASTDAAEAP
+1231 
-1244 VSDAV
+1244 
-1249 QPEEAASADSPVQEN
+1249 
-1264 ENAPEAAEDVAP
+1264 PEAAEDVAP

-1285 PSVPVAEMA
+1285 PSVPVAE
-1294 ETNEAAMPEAPAREE
+1294 TNDAAMPEAPVKEE
-1309 DTAAPAAGMT
+1309 EPAAPAADMT

-1325 QQETADAAPADVAA
+1325 QQETAAAAAAPADAAA

-1350 EAGAETVADTDVT
+1350 EAGVETVADTDVT
-1363 PSAQDEAAAVPP
+1363 PPAQDEAAAVPP

-1382 PAREA
+1382 PARET

-1400 GDASTDAAEAP
+1400 GDAPTDADEAP
-1411 VSDAVQPEEAAS
+1411 VSDAAQPEEAAP

-1471 PVKEAGPVAPVAD
+1471 PVKEAGPAAPAAD

-1505 DDATGATVDEKE
+1505 DVATGATVDEKE

-1525 AQAASATRAPAFPSV
+1525 AQATSATRAPAFPSV
-1540 EAAASPLAGGYVSP
+1540 EAVASPIAGGYVSP

-1635 PGAGTQPA
+1635 PAAAPQPA

-1740 EETPGTTADIPATTN
+1740 EETPGTTADIPTTTN
-1755 PWIERRAASRP
+1755 PWIERRTASRP